1 MNIKKMS
8 IFFLAALVSAT
19 TFLSCNVKE
28 DNGGGSDKEPEKP
41 TLTEIKFKAELP
53 DAPAGFKT
61 TWSAGDE
68 IVVYSVK
75 GNFTSKETMK
85 ATDVTSDGKT
95 ATFVSSGKLLKEAEY
110 FYGMLKDCGV
120 KGFKLKQYWSTDNM
134 DRCRDAVPSVT
145 VAGCD
150 KNDMTLKFQNMFS
163 LLSMTVTNPDT
174 KYVRVSGNNG
184 EVINKNAF
192 IAFAD
197 YTLSDN
203 PSPDFE
209 STVSIRKYVNGA
221 GTYHIGLRPDLL
233 LNSGYTIVACDASD
247 NVIGRI
253 ASYETLETQP
263 GKVYNAGEIEALREL
278 SPVFDESKIALSLAA
293 ISDVHIEGSSDAY
306 ANKFTAA
313 LNQLK
318 AKAAEN
324 DANGIDGVL
333 VAGDLIQKA
342 EVTMAQNFKALYEE
356 VFNPTDVPMIY
367 TVGNHDMNPK
377 YDWTPSTVAQSVAM
391 ANTFGDDY
399 FKTDIDNTMRNN
411 YEARHCVIGGYH
423 ILAVT
428 PNGDQPITYSPNV
441 ITWLDQQL
449 DAITKTDPNRYVIVL
464 THPMIYNTIYGSLL
478 GEDGGVWTSTLPNY
492 WATRVLT
499 GVLEKYPQVVSFH
512 GHLHFPI
519 NDPRSLWQGKWTA
532 LGCGSTRYMAI
543 EPAGWEGISN
553 TPTVMNDANNF
564 SQGYLVQFDVNG
576 NMRIVKMDFF
586 NNGTIGEPYVMQY
599 PDAAGANL
607 AKYNNVTRKAA
618 NQAPTMS
625 TIEAKDVKDNEA
637 ASVTFAA
644 GKDDEF
650 VHHYVITLSKGG
662 NVVATKKILADFYLH
677 PNTSE
682 MKSSWTYG
690 FGTLSESGQYT
701 VSVVAVDSWDAESA
715 PVTATFNCGDVTP
728 SEKVDKWVDD
738 AAGSQ
743 AISASGTPTGGDG
756 WLTYADGKVSWTAN
770 TTGHPRTSTLT
781 FENGSSFKLTQ
792 IAPADFKGGW
802 KFTTKIFAGAGASA
816 KAADPGVMSVTFVDP
831 LKPATLKDVD
841 GVEHTNNIGLKGL
854 FFDTIL
860 DACVDINYEA
870 ETARI
875 GFFLDA
881 RDGSGQAVNGKYAA
895 YIPGIATRTDKAWSS
910 PWQYAETELGDP
922 DYVWFWFSV
931 SEDFNTIQYTNRTEN
946 TPVEFQTL
954 TQYLNK
960 TMNQICAISVVLS
973 DTNVFNHSTVSTTGN
988 KGIGVYSNVFQCNP
1002 KGHVGEFFTRK

>member
-163 LLSMTVTNPDT
+163 LLSVTVTNPDT

-263 GKVYNAGEIEALREL
+263 GKVYNAGEIEAPREL

-543 EPAGWEGISN
+543 EPAGWEGISS

-625 TIEAKDVKDNEA
+625 TIDVKDVKEA
-637 ASVTFAA
+637 ETASVTFAA

-650 VHHYVITLSKGG
+650 VHHYIVTLSKAGT
-662 NVVATKKILADFYLH
+662 VVATKKILADFYLH
-677 PNTSE
+677 PKNSE
-682 MKSSWTYG
+682 MKSSWTVD

-701 VSVVAVDSWDAESA
+701 VTVVAVDSWDAESA
-715 PVTATFNCGDVTP
+715 PVSATFNCGDVTP
-728 SEKVDKWVDD
+728 SEKVELWENDKSGSRELSGPVADNGKT
-738 AAGSQ
+738 AGV
-743 AISASGTPTGGDG
+743 GG
-756 WLTYADGKVSWTAN
+756 WLSYKDGVASWTEN
-770 TTGHPRTSTLT
+770 TTGAPRTATL
-781 FENGSSFKLTQ
+781 ELSNGSKITVNQVEAKDLAGNYTFYNYSFKTT
-792 IAPADFKGGW
+792 GVSN
-802 KFTTKIFAGAGASA
+802 TKIVNQNGRQHETAVEFKTVASPETINGHVHNLDLVGLYLDFAVPASFEIVNGT
-816 KAADPGVMSVTFVDP
+816 PVLYTYMSLDYQKVSNGTEVACITQLTNTVTYGSHNFAP
-831 LKPATLKDVD
+831 LKFGVNDCNYAWIGWGLYDVF
-841 GVEHTNNIGLKGL
+841 GTPKFGLGTGDQRL
-854 FFDTIL
+854 VSTGMY
-860 DACVDINYEA
+860 CC
-870 ETARI
+870 
-875 GFFLDA
+875 GFSFVV
-881 RDGSGQAVNGKYAA
+881 RGYAVGKYATI
-895 YIPGIATRTDKAWSS
+895 Y
-910 PWQYAETELGDP
+910 Q
-922 DYVWFWFSV
+922 
-931 SEDFNTIQYTNRTEN
+931 FNYNNSWTYNGT
-946 TPVEFQTL
+946 
-954 TQYLNK
+954 
-960 TMNQICAISVVLS
+960 
-973 DTNVFNHSTVSTTGN
+973 
-988 KGIGVYSNVFQCNP
+988 KGGGYFA
-1002 KGHVGEFFTRK
+1002 KK

>member
-120 KGFKLKQYWSTDNM
+120 KGFKLKQYWTTDNM

-163 LLSMTVTNPDT
+163 LLSVTVTNPDT

-253 ASYETLETQP
+253 ASYETLESQP
-263 GKVYNAGEIEALREL
+263 GKVYNTGEIEAPREL

-367 TVGNHDMNPK
+367 TIGNHDMNPK

-391 ANTFGDDY
+391 ANTFGDEY

-543 EPAGWEGISN
+543 EPAGWEGISS

-576 NMRIVKMDFF
+576 NMRIVRMDFF

-625 TIEAKDVKDNEA
+625 TIEAKDVKDTDA

-650 VHHYVITLSKGG
+650 VHHYIVTLSKAG

-690 FGTLSESGQYT
+690 FGALESGQYT

-728 SEKVDKWVDD
+728 SEKVELWENDK
-738 AAGSQ
+738 AGSRELSGPV
-743 AISASGTPTGGDG
+743 ADNGKTAGVGGWLSYKDGVASWTENTTGAPRTATLELSNGSKITVNQVEAKDLAGNYTFYNYSFNASGVSNTTVVNHAGRQYETAVEFKAVNNPETINGHIHNLDLIGLYLDFVVPASFEIVNGTPT
-756 WLTYADGKVSWTAN
+756 LYTYMSLDYQKVS
-770 TTGHPRTSTLT
+770 
-781 FENGSSFKLTQ
+781 NGSEIACITELTNS
-792 IAPADFKGGW
+792 
-802 KFTTKIFAGAGASA
+802 TTYKTGYFA
-816 KAADPGVMSVTFVDP
+816 P
-831 LKPATLKDVD
+831 LKF
-841 GVEHTNNIGLKGL
+841 GVGDCNYAWIGWGLDDLFGTPKFGIGTPSQRLVSAGMYCCGFSFVVKG
-854 FFDTIL
+854 
-860 DACVDINYEA
+860 Y
-870 ETARI
+870 
-875 GFFLDA
+875 
-881 RDGSGQAVNGKYAA
+881 AVGKYATI
-895 YIPGIATRTDKAWSS
+895 Y
-910 PWQYAETELGDP
+910 Q
-922 DYVWFWFSV
+922 
-931 SEDFNTIQYTNRTEN
+931 FNYNNSWTYNGT
-946 TPVEFQTL
+946 
-954 TQYLNK
+954 
-960 TMNQICAISVVLS
+960 
-973 DTNVFNHSTVSTTGN
+973 
-988 KGIGVYSNVFQCNP
+988 KGGGYFA
-1002 KGHVGEFFTRK
+1002 KK

>member
-1 MNIKKMS
+1 MS

-28 DNGGGSDKEPEKP
+28 DNGGGSNKEPEKP

-95 ATFVSSGKLLKEAEY
+95 ATFVSTGKLLKEAEY

-163 LLSMTVTNPDT
+163 LLSVTVTNPDT

-263 GKVYNAGEIEALREL
+263 GKVYNAGEIEAPREL

-306 ANKFTAA
+306 ANKFTSA

-318 AKAAEN
+318 VKAAES
-324 DANGIDGVL
+324 DANGIDGVM
-333 VAGDLIQKA
+333 VVGDLIQRA
-342 EVTMAQNFKALYEE
+342 EITMAQNFKALYED
-356 VFNPTDVPMIY
+356 VFKPTEVPMIY
-367 TVGNHDMNPK
+367 TIGNHDMNPK

-391 ANTFGDDY
+391 ANTFGDEY

-449 DAITKTDPNRYVIVL
+449 DAITKADPNRYVIVL

-650 VHHYVITLSKGG
+650 VHHYIVTLSKAG
-662 NVVATKKILADFYLH
+662 NVAATKKILADFYLH
-677 PNTSE
+677 PKTSE
-682 MKSSWTYG
+682 MKSSWTVD

-701 VSVVAVDSWDAESA
+701 VTVVAVDSWDAESA
-715 PVTATFNCGDVTP
+715 PVSATFNCGDVTP
-728 SEKVDKWVDD
+728 SEKVELWEDDKSGSRELSGPVADNGKT
-738 AAGSQ
+738 AGV
-743 AISASGTPTGGDG
+743 GG
-756 WLTYADGKVSWTAN
+756 WLSYKDGVASWTEN
-770 TTGHPRTSTLT
+770 TTGAPRTATL
-781 FENGSSFKLTQ
+781 ELSNGSKITVNQVEAKDLAGNYTFYNYSFNASGVSNTTAVNHAGRQYETAVEFKAVNNPETINGHIHNLDLIGLYLDFVVPASFEIVNETPTLYTYMSLDYQKVSNGSEIACITELTNS
-792 IAPADFKGGW
+792 
-802 KFTTKIFAGAGASA
+802 TTYKTGYFA
-816 KAADPGVMSVTFVDP
+816 P
-831 LKPATLKDVD
+831 LKF
-841 GVEHTNNIGLKGL
+841 GVGDCNYAWIGWGLDDLFGTPKFGIGTPSQRFVSADMYCCGFSFVVKG
-854 FFDTIL
+854 
-860 DACVDINYEA
+860 Y
-870 ETARI
+870 
-875 GFFLDA
+875 
-881 RDGSGQAVNGKYAA
+881 AVGKYATI
-895 YIPGIATRTDKAWSS
+895 Y
-910 PWQYAETELGDP
+910 Q
-922 DYVWFWFSV
+922 
-931 SEDFNTIQYTNRTEN
+931 FNYNNSWTYNGT
-946 TPVEFQTL
+946 
-954 TQYLNK
+954 
-960 TMNQICAISVVLS
+960 
-973 DTNVFNHSTVSTTGN
+973 
-988 KGIGVYSNVFQCNP
+988 KGGGYFA
-1002 KGHVGEFFTRK
+1002 KK

>member
-163 LLSMTVTNPDT
+163 LLSVTVTNPDT

-263 GKVYNAGEIEALREL
+263 GKVYNAGEIEAPREL

-391 ANTFGDDY
+391 ASTFGDEY

-543 EPAGWEGISN
+543 EPAGWEGISS

-576 NMRIVKMDFF
+576 NMRIVRMDFF

-625 TIEAKDVKDNEA
+625 TIEAKDVKDTDA

-650 VHHYVITLSKGG
+650 VHHYIVTLSKAG

-690 FGTLSESGQYT
+690 FGALESGQYT

-728 SEKVDKWVDD
+728 SEKIDKWVDD

-802 KFTTKIFAGAGASA
+802 KFTSKIFAGAGASA

-895 YIPGIATRTDKAWSS
+895 YIPGIATRTDKAWAS

-922 DYVWFWFSV
+922 DYVWFWFTI
-931 SEDFNTIQYTNRTEN
+931 SEDFNTIMYTNRTEK

-954 TQYLNK
+954 TQYSNK

-988 KGIGVYSNVFQCNP
+988 KGIGVYTNVFQCNP
-1002 KGHVGEFFTRK
+1002 KGNVGEFFTRK

>member
-1 MNIKKMS
+1 MS

-163 LLSMTVTNPDT
+163 LLSVTVTNPDT

-263 GKVYNAGEIEALREL
+263 GKVYNAGEIEAPREL

-367 TVGNHDMNPK
+367 TVGNHNMNPK

-576 NMRIVKMDFF
+576 NMRVVKMDFF

-728 SEKVDKWVDD
+728 SEKVELWEDDKSGSRELSGPVADNGKT
-738 AAGSQ
+738 AGV
-743 AISASGTPTGGDG
+743 GG
-756 WLTYADGKVSWTAN
+756 WLSYKDGVAYWTEN
-770 TTGHPRTSTLT
+770 TTGAPRTATL
-781 FENGSSFKLTQ
+781 ELSNGSKITVNQVEAKDLAGNYTFYNYSFKAT
-792 IAPADFKGGW
+792 GVSN
-802 KFTTKIFAGAGASA
+802 TKIVNNDKRQHETTVEFKAVENPEILNGHVHNLDLVGMYLDFAVPASLEIV
-816 KAADPGVMSVTFVDP
+816 DGTPVIYTYMSLDYQKVSNGSEVACITELTNTTGYGKGYFAP
-831 LKPATLKDVD
+831 LKFGVD
-841 GVEHTNNIGLKGL
+841 GCNHAWIGWGVDDIFGSPKFGL
-854 FFDTIL
+854 GTGAQRL
-860 DACVDINYEA
+860 
-870 ETARI
+870 
-875 GFFLDA
+875 
-881 RDGSGQAVNGKYAA
+881 
-895 YIPGIATRTDKAWSS
+895 
-910 PWQYAETELGDP
+910 
-922 DYVWFWFSV
+922 V
-931 SEDFNTIQYTNRTEN
+931 SEGMYCCGFSFVTKGYKEGGYTTIYQFNYNNKWTYNGTNGGGY
-946 TPVEFQTL
+946 FA
-954 TQYLNK
+954 K
-960 TMNQICAISVVLS
+960 
-973 DTNVFNHSTVSTTGN
+973 
-988 KGIGVYSNVFQCNP
+988 K
-1002 KGHVGEFFTRK
+1002 

>member
-19 TFLSCNVKE
+19 TFLPCNVKE

-163 LLSMTVTNPDT
+163 LLSVTVTNPDT

-263 GKVYNAGEIEALREL
+263 GKVYNAGEIEAPREL

-391 ANTFGDDY
+391 ANTFGDEY

-543 EPAGWEGISN
+543 EPAGWEGISS

-728 SEKVDKWVDD
+728 SEKVELWEDDKSGSRELSGPVADNGKT
-738 AAGSQ
+738 AGV
-743 AISASGTPTGGDG
+743 GG
-756 WLTYADGKVSWTAN
+756 WLSYKDGVASWTEN
-770 TTGHPRTSTLT
+770 TTGAPRTATL
-781 FENGSSFKLTQ
+781 ELSNGSKITVNQVEAKDLAGNYTFYNYSFKAT
-792 IAPADFKGGW
+792 GVSN
-802 KFTTKIFAGAGASA
+802 TKIVNNDKRQHETTVEFKAVENPEILNGHVHNLDLVGLYLDFAVPASLEIV
-816 KAADPGVMSVTFVDP
+816 DGTPVIYTYMSLDYQKVSNGSEVACITELTNTTGYGKGYFAP
-831 LKPATLKDVD
+831 LKFGVD
-841 GVEHTNNIGLKGL
+841 GCNHAWIGWG
-854 FFDTIL
+854 
-860 DACVDINYEA
+860 VDDIFGSPKFG
-870 ETARI
+870 I
-875 GFFLDA
+875 GTGTQRL
-881 RDGSGQAVNGKYAA
+881 
-895 YIPGIATRTDKAWSS
+895 
-910 PWQYAETELGDP
+910 
-922 DYVWFWFSV
+922 V
-931 SEDFNTIQYTNRTEN
+931 SEGMYCCGFSFVTKGYKEGGYTTIYQFNYNNKWTYNGTNGGGY
-946 TPVEFQTL
+946 FA
-954 TQYLNK
+954 K
-960 TMNQICAISVVLS
+960 
-973 DTNVFNHSTVSTTGN
+973 
-988 KGIGVYSNVFQCNP
+988 K
-1002 KGHVGEFFTRK
+1002 

>member
-163 LLSMTVTNPDT
+163 LLSVTVTNSDT
-174 KYVRVSGNNG
+174 KYVKVSGNNG

-221 GTYHIGLRPDLL
+221 GTYYIGLRPDLL

-247 NVIGRI
+247 NVIGRV
-253 ASYETLETQP
+253 ASFETLETEP
-263 GKVYNAGEIEALREL
+263 GKVYNTGEIEAPREL

-306 ANKFTAA
+306 ANKFTSA

-318 AKAAEN
+318 AKAAES
-324 DANGIDGVL
+324 DANGIDGVM
-333 VAGDLIQKA
+333 VVGDLIQRA
-342 EVTMAQNFKALYEE
+342 EITMAQNFKALYED
-356 VFNPTDVPMIY
+356 VFKPTEVPMIY
-367 TVGNHDMNPK
+367 TIGNHDMNPK

-391 ANTFGDDY
+391 SNTFGDEY

-449 DAITKTDPNRYVIVL
+449 EAITKTDPNRYVIVL

-543 EPAGWEGISN
+543 EPAGWEGISS

-625 TIEAKDVKDNEA
+625 TIEAKDVKDTDA

-650 VHHYVITLSKGG
+650 VHHYIVTLSKAG

-690 FGTLSESGQYT
+690 FGALESGQYT

-728 SEKVDKWVDD
+728 SEKVELWENDK
-738 AAGSQ
+738 AGSRELSGPV
-743 AISASGTPTGGDG
+743 ADNGKTAGVGGWLSYKDGVASWTENTTGAPRTATLELSNGSKITVNQVEAKDLAGNYTFYNYSFNASGVSNTTAVNHAGRQYETAVEFKAVNNPETINGHIHNLDLIGLYLDFVVPASFEIVNGTPT
-756 WLTYADGKVSWTAN
+756 LYTYMSLDYQKVS
-770 TTGHPRTSTLT
+770 
-781 FENGSSFKLTQ
+781 NGSEIACITELTNS
-792 IAPADFKGGW
+792 
-802 KFTTKIFAGAGASA
+802 TTYKTGYFA
-816 KAADPGVMSVTFVDP
+816 P
-831 LKPATLKDVD
+831 LKF
-841 GVEHTNNIGLKGL
+841 GVGDCNYAWIGWGLDDLFGTPKFGIGTPSQRLVSAGMYCCGFSFVVKG
-854 FFDTIL
+854 
-860 DACVDINYEA
+860 Y
-870 ETARI
+870 
-875 GFFLDA
+875 
-881 RDGSGQAVNGKYAA
+881 AVGKYATI
-895 YIPGIATRTDKAWSS
+895 Y
-910 PWQYAETELGDP
+910 Q
-922 DYVWFWFSV
+922 
-931 SEDFNTIQYTNRTEN
+931 FNYNNSWTYNGT
-946 TPVEFQTL
+946 
-954 TQYLNK
+954 
-960 TMNQICAISVVLS
+960 
-973 DTNVFNHSTVSTTGN
+973 
-988 KGIGVYSNVFQCNP
+988 KGGGYFA
-1002 KGHVGEFFTRK
+1002 KK

>member
-1 MNIKKMS
+1 MS

-19 TFLSCNVKE
+19 TILSCNVKE

-163 LLSMTVTNPDT
+163 LLSVTVTNPDT

-263 GKVYNAGEIEALREL
+263 GKVYNAGEIEAPREL

-306 ANKFTAA
+306 ANKFTSA

-318 AKAAEN
+318 VKAAES
-324 DANGIDGVL
+324 DANGIDGVM
-333 VAGDLIQKA
+333 VVGDLIQRA
-342 EVTMAQNFKALYEE
+342 EITMAQNFKALYED
-356 VFNPTDVPMIY
+356 VFKPTEVPMIY
-367 TVGNHDMNPK
+367 TIGNHDMNPK

-391 ANTFGDDY
+391 ANTFGDEY

-543 EPAGWEGISN
+543 EPAGWEGISS

-625 TIEAKDVKDNEA
+625 TIDVKDVKEA
-637 ASVTFAA
+637 ETASVTFAA

-650 VHHYVITLSKGG
+650 VHHYIVTLSKAG

-677 PNTSE
+677 PKTSE
-682 MKSSWTYG
+682 MKSSWTVD

-701 VSVVAVDSWDAESA
+701 VTVVAVDSWDAESA
-715 PVTATFNCGDVTP
+715 PVSATFNCGDIAP
-728 SEKVDKWVDD
+728 SEKVELWEDDKSGSRELSGPVADNGKT
-738 AAGSQ
+738 AGV
-743 AISASGTPTGGDG
+743 GG
-756 WLTYADGKVSWTAN
+756 WLSYKDGVASWTEN
-770 TTGHPRTSTLT
+770 TTGAPRTATL
-781 FENGSSFKLTQ
+781 ELSNGSKITVNQVEAKDLAGNYTFYNYSFKAT
-792 IAPADFKGGW
+792 GVSN
-802 KFTTKIFAGAGASA
+802 TKIVNNDKRQHETTVEFKAVENPEILNGHVHNLDLVGLYLDFAVPASLEIV
-816 KAADPGVMSVTFVDP
+816 DGTPVIYTYMSLDYQKVSNGSEVACITELTNTTGYGKGYLAP
-831 LKPATLKDVD
+831 LKFGVD
-841 GVEHTNNIGLKGL
+841 GCNHAWIGWG
-854 FFDTIL
+854 
-860 DACVDINYEA
+860 VDDIFGSPKFG
-870 ETARI
+870 I
-875 GFFLDA
+875 GTGTQRL
-881 RDGSGQAVNGKYAA
+881 
-895 YIPGIATRTDKAWSS
+895 
-910 PWQYAETELGDP
+910 
-922 DYVWFWFSV
+922 V
-931 SEDFNTIQYTNRTEN
+931 SEGMYCCGFSFVTKGYKEGGYTTIYQFNYNNKWTYNGTNGGGY
-946 TPVEFQTL
+946 FA
-954 TQYLNK
+954 K
-960 TMNQICAISVVLS
+960 
-973 DTNVFNHSTVSTTGN
+973 
-988 KGIGVYSNVFQCNP
+988 K
-1002 KGHVGEFFTRK
+1002 

>member
-95 ATFVSSGKLLKEAEY
+95 ATFVSTGKLLKEAEY

-163 LLSMTVTNPDT
+163 LLSVTVTNPDT

-263 GKVYNAGEIEALREL
+263 GKVYNAGEIEAPREL

-342 EVTMAQNFKALYEE
+342 EVTMAQNFKALYED
-356 VFNPTDVPMIY
+356 VFKPTEVPMIY
-367 TVGNHDMNPK
+367 TIGNHDMNPK

-728 SEKVDKWVDD
+728 SEKVELWEDDKSGSRELSGPVADNGKT
-738 AAGSQ
+738 AGV
-743 AISASGTPTGGDG
+743 GG
-756 WLTYADGKVSWTAN
+756 WLSYKDGVASWTEN
-770 TTGHPRTSTLT
+770 TTGAPRTATL
-781 FENGSSFKLTQ
+781 ELSNGSKITVNQVEAKDLAGNYTFYNYSFKTT
-792 IAPADFKGGW
+792 GVSN
-802 KFTTKIFAGAGASA
+802 TKIVNNGKRQHETTVEFKAVENPEILNGHVHNLDLVGLYLDFAVPASLEIV
-816 KAADPGVMSVTFVDP
+816 DGTPVIYTYMSLDYQKVSNGTEVACITELTNTTGYGTGYYAP
-831 LKPATLKDVD
+831 LKFGVD
-841 GVEHTNNIGLKGL
+841 GCNHAWIGWG
-854 FFDTIL
+854 
-860 DACVDINYEA
+860 VDDIFGSPKFG
-870 ETARI
+870 I
-875 GFFLDA
+875 GTGTQRL
-881 RDGSGQAVNGKYAA
+881 
-895 YIPGIATRTDKAWSS
+895 
-910 PWQYAETELGDP
+910 
-922 DYVWFWFSV
+922 V
-931 SEDFNTIQYTNRTEN
+931 SEGMYCCGFSFVTKGYKESGYTTIYQFNYNNKWTYNGTNGGGY
-946 TPVEFQTL
+946 FA
-954 TQYLNK
+954 K
-960 TMNQICAISVVLS
+960 
-973 DTNVFNHSTVSTTGN
+973 
-988 KGIGVYSNVFQCNP
+988 K
-1002 KGHVGEFFTRK
+1002 

>member
-163 LLSMTVTNPDT
+163 LLSVTVTNPDT

-203 PSPDFE
+203 SSPDFE

-263 GKVYNAGEIEALREL
+263 GKVYNAGEIEAPREL

-306 ANKFTAA
+306 ANKFTSA

-318 AKAAEN
+318 VKAAES
-324 DANGIDGVL
+324 DANGIDGVM
-333 VAGDLIQKA
+333 VVGDLIQRA
-342 EVTMAQNFKALYEE
+342 EITMAQNFKALYED
-356 VFNPTDVPMIY
+356 VFKPTEVPMIY
-367 TVGNHDMNPK
+367 TIGNHDMNPK

-391 ANTFGDDY
+391 ANTFGDEY

-543 EPAGWEGISN
+543 EPAGWEGISS

-728 SEKVDKWVDD
+728 SEKVELWEDDKSGSRELSGPVADNGKT
-738 AAGSQ
+738 AGV
-743 AISASGTPTGGDG
+743 GG
-756 WLTYADGKVSWTAN
+756 WLSYKDGVASWTEN
-770 TTGHPRTSTLT
+770 TTGAPRTATL
-781 FENGSSFKLTQ
+781 ELSNGSKITVNQVEAKDLAGNYTFYNYSFKTT
-792 IAPADFKGGW
+792 GVSN
-802 KFTTKIFAGAGASA
+802 TKIVNNGKRQHETTVEFKAVENPEILNGHVHNLDLVGLYLDFAVPASLEIV
-816 KAADPGVMSVTFVDP
+816 DGTPVIYTYMSLDYQKVSNGTEVACITELTNTTGYGTGYYAP
-831 LKPATLKDVD
+831 LKFGVD
-841 GVEHTNNIGLKGL
+841 GCNHAWIGWG
-854 FFDTIL
+854 
-860 DACVDINYEA
+860 VDDIFGSPKFG
-870 ETARI
+870 I
-875 GFFLDA
+875 GTGTQRL
-881 RDGSGQAVNGKYAA
+881 
-895 YIPGIATRTDKAWSS
+895 
-910 PWQYAETELGDP
+910 
-922 DYVWFWFSV
+922 V
-931 SEDFNTIQYTNRTEN
+931 SEGMYCCGFSFVTKGYKESGYTTIYQFNYNNKWTYNGTNGGGY
-946 TPVEFQTL
+946 FA
-954 TQYLNK
+954 K
-960 TMNQICAISVVLS
+960 
-973 DTNVFNHSTVSTTGN
+973 
-988 KGIGVYSNVFQCNP
+988 K
-1002 KGHVGEFFTRK
+1002 

>member
-1 MNIKKMS
+1 MS

-163 LLSMTVTNPDT
+163 LLSVTVTNPDT

-263 GKVYNAGEIEALREL
+263 GKVYNAGEIEAPREL

-306 ANKFTAA
+306 ANKFTSA

-318 AKAAEN
+318 VKAAES
-324 DANGIDGVL
+324 DANGIDGVM
-333 VAGDLIQKA
+333 VVGDLIQRA
-342 EVTMAQNFKALYEE
+342 EITMAQNFKALYED
-356 VFNPTDVPMIY
+356 VFKPTEVPMIY
-367 TVGNHDMNPK
+367 TIGNHDMNPK

-391 ANTFGDDY
+391 ANTFGDEY

-543 EPAGWEGISN
+543 EPAGWEGISS

-728 SEKVDKWVDD
+728 SEKVELWEDDKSGSRELSGPVSDNGKT
-738 AAGSQ
+738 AGV
-743 AISASGTPTGGDG
+743 GG
-756 WLTYADGKVSWTAN
+756 WLSYKDGVASWTEN
-770 TTGHPRTSTLT
+770 TTGAPRTATL
-781 FENGSSFKLTQ
+781 ELSNGSKITVNQVEAKDLAGNYTFYNYSFNTT
-792 IAPADFKGGW
+792 GVSN
-802 KFTTKIFAGAGASA
+802 TKIVNNGKRQHETTVEFKAVENPEILNGHVHNLDLVGLYLDFAVPASLEIV
-816 KAADPGVMSVTFVDP
+816 DGTPVIYTYMSLDYQKVSNGTEVACITELTNTTGYGTGYYAP
-831 LKPATLKDVD
+831 LKFGVD
-841 GVEHTNNIGLKGL
+841 GCNHAWIGWG
-854 FFDTIL
+854 
-860 DACVDINYEA
+860 VDDIFGSPKFG
-870 ETARI
+870 I
-875 GFFLDA
+875 GTGTQRL
-881 RDGSGQAVNGKYAA
+881 
-895 YIPGIATRTDKAWSS
+895 
-910 PWQYAETELGDP
+910 
-922 DYVWFWFSV
+922 V
-931 SEDFNTIQYTNRTEN
+931 SEGMYCCGFSFVTKGYKESGYTTIYQFNYNNKWTYNGTNGGGY
-946 TPVEFQTL
+946 FA
-954 TQYLNK
+954 K
-960 TMNQICAISVVLS
+960 
-973 DTNVFNHSTVSTTGN
+973 
-988 KGIGVYSNVFQCNP
+988 K
-1002 KGHVGEFFTRK
+1002 

>member
-1 MNIKKMS
+1 MS

-110 FYGMLKDCGV
+110 FYGMLKDCGI

-150 KNDMTLKFQNMFS
+150 INDMTLKFRNIFA
-163 LLSMTVTNPDT
+163 LLQVTVTNPDT

-192 IAFAD
+192 IAFTD

-221 GTYHIGLRPDLL
+221 GTYYIGLRPDLL

-247 NVIGRI
+247 NVIGRV
-253 ASYETLETQP
+253 ASYETLETEP
-263 GKVYNAGEIEALREL
+263 GKVYNAGEIEAPREL

-306 ANKFTAA
+306 ANKFTSA

-318 AKAAEN
+318 VKAAES
-324 DANGIDGVL
+324 DANGIDGVM
-333 VAGDLIQKA
+333 VVGDLIQRA
-342 EVTMAQNFKALYEE
+342 EITMAQNFKALYED
-356 VFNPTDVPMIY
+356 VFKPTEVPMIY
-367 TVGNHDMNPK
+367 TIGNHDMNPK

-391 ANTFGDDY
+391 SNTFGEEY

-449 DAITKTDPNRYVIVL
+449 EAITKTDPNRYVIVL

-478 GEDGGVWTSTLPNY
+478 GEEGGIWTSTLPNY

-499 GVLEKYPQVVSFH
+499 GVLEKYPQVVTFH

-576 NMRIVKMDFF
+576 NMRVVKMDFF

-701 VSVVAVDSWDAESA
+701 VTVVAVDSWDAESA
-715 PVTATFNCGDVTP
+715 PVSATFNCGDVTP
-728 SEKVDKWVDD
+728 SEKVELWEDDKSGSRELSGPVADNGKT
-738 AAGSQ
+738 AGV
-743 AISASGTPTGGDG
+743 GG
-756 WLTYADGKVSWTAN
+756 WLSYKDGVASWTEN
-770 TTGHPRTSTLT
+770 TTGAPRTATL
-781 FENGSSFKLTQ
+781 ELSNGSKITVNQVEAKDLAGNYTFYNYSFNASGVSNTTAVNHAGRLYETTVEFKAVNNPETINGHIHNLDLIGLYLDFVVPASFEIVNETPTLYTYMSLDYQKVSNGSEIACITELTNS
-792 IAPADFKGGW
+792 
-802 KFTTKIFAGAGASA
+802 TTYKTGYFA
-816 KAADPGVMSVTFVDP
+816 P
-831 LKPATLKDVD
+831 LKF
-841 GVEHTNNIGLKGL
+841 GVGDCNYAWIGWGLDDLFGTPKFGIGTPSQRLVSAGMYCCGFSFVVKG
-854 FFDTIL
+854 
-860 DACVDINYEA
+860 Y
-870 ETARI
+870 
-875 GFFLDA
+875 
-881 RDGSGQAVNGKYAA
+881 AVGKYATI
-895 YIPGIATRTDKAWSS
+895 Y
-910 PWQYAETELGDP
+910 Q
-922 DYVWFWFSV
+922 
-931 SEDFNTIQYTNRTEN
+931 FNYNNSWTYNGT
-946 TPVEFQTL
+946 
-954 TQYLNK
+954 
-960 TMNQICAISVVLS
+960 
-973 DTNVFNHSTVSTTGN
+973 
-988 KGIGVYSNVFQCNP
+988 KGGGYFA
-1002 KGHVGEFFTRK
+1002 KK

>member
-1 MNIKKMS
+1 MS

-163 LLSMTVTNPDT
+163 LLSVTVTNPDT

-263 GKVYNAGEIEALREL
+263 GKVYNAGEIEAPREL

-625 TIEAKDVKDNEA
+625 TIDVKDVKEA
-637 ASVTFAA
+637 ETASVTFAA

-650 VHHYVITLSKGG
+650 VHHYIVTLSKAG

-677 PNTSE
+677 PKASE
-682 MKSSWTYG
+682 MKSSWTVD

-728 SEKVDKWVDD
+728 SEKVELWEDDKSGSRELSGPVADNGKTAGVGGWLSYKDCVAYWTENTTRAPRTATLELSNGSKITVNQVEAKDLAGNYTFYNYSFKATGVSNTKIVNNDKRQHETTVEFKAVENPEILNGHVHNLDLVGMYLDFAVPASLEIVD
-738 AAGSQ
+738 
-743 AISASGTPTGGDG
+743 GTPVIY
-756 WLTYADGKVSWTAN
+756 TYMSLDYQKVSNGSEVACITELTN
-770 TTGHPRTSTLT
+770 TTGY
-781 FENGSSFKLTQ
+781 G
-792 IAPADFKGGW
+792 KGY
-802 KFTTKIFAGAGASA
+802 FA
-816 KAADPGVMSVTFVDP
+816 P
-831 LKPATLKDVD
+831 LKFGVD
-841 GVEHTNNIGLKGL
+841 GCNHAWIGWG
-854 FFDTIL
+854 
-860 DACVDINYEA
+860 VDDIFGSPKFG
-870 ETARI
+870 I
-875 GFFLDA
+875 GTGTQRL
-881 RDGSGQAVNGKYAA
+881 
-895 YIPGIATRTDKAWSS
+895 
-910 PWQYAETELGDP
+910 
-922 DYVWFWFSV
+922 V
-931 SEDFNTIQYTNRTEN
+931 SEGMYCCGFSFVTKGYKEGGYTTIYQFNYNNKWTYNGTNGGGY
-946 TPVEFQTL
+946 FA
-954 TQYLNK
+954 K
-960 TMNQICAISVVLS
+960 
-973 DTNVFNHSTVSTTGN
+973 
-988 KGIGVYSNVFQCNP
+988 K
-1002 KGHVGEFFTRK
+1002 

>member
-1 MNIKKMS
+1 MS
-8 IFFLAALVSAT
+8 IFILAALVSAT

-85 ATDVTSDGKT
+85 ATDVTSDGKI
-95 ATFVSSGKLLKEAEY
+95 ATFVSTGKLLKEAEY
-110 FYGMLKDCGV
+110 FYGMLKDCGI

-163 LLSMTVTNPDT
+163 LLSVTVTNPDT
-174 KYVRVSGNNG
+174 KYVKVSGNNG

-247 NVIGRI
+247 NVIGRV
-253 ASYETLETQP
+253 ASYETLETEP
-263 GKVYNAGEIEALREL
+263 GKVYNAGEIEAPHEL

-318 AKAAEN
+318 AKAAES

-333 VAGDLIQKA
+333 VVGDLIQRA
-342 EVTMAQNFKALYEE
+342 EITMAQNFKALYED
-356 VFNPTDVPMIY
+356 VFKPTEVPMIY
-367 TVGNHDMNPK
+367 TIGNHDMNPK

-391 ANTFGDDY
+391 ANTFGDEY

-543 EPAGWEGISN
+543 EPAGWEGISS

-650 VHHYVITLSKGG
+650 VHHYVITLSKAG
-662 NVVATKKILADFYLH
+662 NVAATKKILADFYLH
-677 PNTSE
+677 PKTSE
-682 MKSSWTYG
+682 MKSSWTVD

-701 VSVVAVDSWDAESA
+701 VTVVAVDSWDAESA
-715 PVTATFNCGDVTP
+715 PVSATFNCGDVTP
-728 SEKVDKWVDD
+728 SEKVELWENDKSGSRELSGPVADNGKT
-738 AAGSQ
+738 AGV
-743 AISASGTPTGGDG
+743 GG
-756 WLTYADGKVSWTAN
+756 WLSYKDGVASWTEN
-770 TTGHPRTSTLT
+770 TTGAPRTATL
-781 FENGSSFKLTQ
+781 ELSNGSKITVNQVEAKDLAGNYTFYNYSFNAT
-792 IAPADFKGGW
+792 GVSN
-802 KFTTKIFAGAGASA
+802 TKIVNNDKRQHETTVEFKAVENPEILNGHVHNLDLVGLYLDFAVPASLEIV
-816 KAADPGVMSVTFVDP
+816 DGTPVIYTYMSLDYQKVSNGSEVACITELTNTTGYGKGYFAP
-831 LKPATLKDVD
+831 LKFGVD
-841 GVEHTNNIGLKGL
+841 GCNHAWIGWG
-854 FFDTIL
+854 
-860 DACVDINYEA
+860 VDDIFGSPKFG
-870 ETARI
+870 I
-875 GFFLDA
+875 GTGAQRL
-881 RDGSGQAVNGKYAA
+881 
-895 YIPGIATRTDKAWSS
+895 
-910 PWQYAETELGDP
+910 
-922 DYVWFWFSV
+922 V
-931 SEDFNTIQYTNRTEN
+931 SEEMYCCGFSFVTKGYKEGGYTTIYQFNYNNKWTYNGTNGGGY
-946 TPVEFQTL
+946 FA
-954 TQYLNK
+954 K
-960 TMNQICAISVVLS
+960 
-973 DTNVFNHSTVSTTGN
+973 
-988 KGIGVYSNVFQCNP
+988 K
-1002 KGHVGEFFTRK
+1002 

>member
-8 IFFLAALVSAT
+8 IFILAALVSAT

-163 LLSMTVTNPDT
+163 LLSVTVTNPDT
-174 KYVRVSGNNG
+174 KYVKVSGNNG

-263 GKVYNAGEIEALREL
+263 GKVYNAGEIEAPREL

-306 ANKFTAA
+306 ANKFTSA

-318 AKAAEN
+318 VKAAES
-324 DANGIDGVL
+324 DANGIDGVM
-333 VAGDLIQKA
+333 VVGDLIQRA
-342 EVTMAQNFKALYEE
+342 EITMAQNFKALYED
-356 VFNPTDVPMIY
+356 VFKPTEVPMIY
-367 TVGNHDMNPK
+367 TIGNHDMNPK

-391 ANTFGDDY
+391 ANTFGDEY

-543 EPAGWEGISN
+543 EPAGWEGISS

-728 SEKVDKWVDD
+728 SEKVELWEDDKSGSRELSGPVADNGKT
-738 AAGSQ
+738 AGV
-743 AISASGTPTGGDG
+743 GG
-756 WLTYADGKVSWTAN
+756 WLSYKDGVASWTEN
-770 TTGHPRTSTLT
+770 TTGAPRTATL
-781 FENGSSFKLTQ
+781 ELSNGSKITVNQVEAKDLAGNYTFYNYSFKAT
-792 IAPADFKGGW
+792 GVSN
-802 KFTTKIFAGAGASA
+802 TKIVNNDKRQHETTVEFKAVENPEILNGHVHNLDLVGLYLDFAVPASLEIV
-816 KAADPGVMSVTFVDP
+816 DGTPVIYTYMSLDYQKVSNGSEVACITELTNTTGYGKGYFAP
-831 LKPATLKDVD
+831 LKFGVD
-841 GVEHTNNIGLKGL
+841 GCNHAWIGWG
-854 FFDTIL
+854 
-860 DACVDINYEA
+860 VDDIFGSPKFG
-870 ETARI
+870 I
-875 GFFLDA
+875 GTGTQRL
-881 RDGSGQAVNGKYAA
+881 
-895 YIPGIATRTDKAWSS
+895 
-910 PWQYAETELGDP
+910 
-922 DYVWFWFSV
+922 V
-931 SEDFNTIQYTNRTEN
+931 SEGMYCCGFSFVTKGYKEGGYTTIYQFNYNNKWTYNGTNGGGY
-946 TPVEFQTL
+946 FA
-954 TQYLNK
+954 K
-960 TMNQICAISVVLS
+960 
-973 DTNVFNHSTVSTTGN
+973 
-988 KGIGVYSNVFQCNP
+988 K
-1002 KGHVGEFFTRK
+1002 

>member
-1 MNIKKMS
+1 MS

-95 ATFVSSGKLLKEAEY
+95 ATFVSTGKLLKEAEY

-163 LLSMTVTNPDT
+163 LLSVTVTNPDT

-263 GKVYNAGEIEALREL
+263 GKVYNAGEIEAPREL

-306 ANKFTAA
+306 ANKFTSA

-318 AKAAEN
+318 VKAAES
-324 DANGIDGVL
+324 DANGIDGVM
-333 VAGDLIQKA
+333 VVGDLIQRA
-342 EVTMAQNFKALYEE
+342 EITMAQNFKALYED
-356 VFNPTDVPMIY
+356 VFKPTEVPMIY
-367 TVGNHDMNPK
+367 TIGNHDMNPK

-391 ANTFGDDY
+391 ANTFGDEY

-543 EPAGWEGISN
+543 EPAGWEGISS

-701 VSVVAVDSWDAESA
+701 VTVVAVDSWDAESA
-715 PVTATFNCGDVTP
+715 PVSATFNCGDVTP
-728 SEKVDKWVDD
+728 SEKVELWKDDKSGSRELSGPVADNGKT
-738 AAGSQ
+738 AGV
-743 AISASGTPTGGDG
+743 GG
-756 WLTYADGKVSWTAN
+756 WLSYKDGVASWTEN
-770 TTGHPRTSTLT
+770 TTGAPRTATL
-781 FENGSSFKLTQ
+781 ELSNGSKITVNQVEAKDLAGNYTFYNYSFKATGVSNTTVVNHAGRQYETAVEFKAVENPKTINGHVHNLDLVGLYLDFAVPASLEIVDGTPVIYTYMSLDYQKVSNGSEVACITELTNTTGYG
-792 IAPADFKGGW
+792 KGY
-802 KFTTKIFAGAGASA
+802 FA
-816 KAADPGVMSVTFVDP
+816 P
-831 LKPATLKDVD
+831 LKFGVD
-841 GVEHTNNIGLKGL
+841 GCNHAWIGWG
-854 FFDTIL
+854 
-860 DACVDINYEA
+860 VDDIFGSPKFG
-870 ETARI
+870 I
-875 GFFLDA
+875 GTGAQRL
-881 RDGSGQAVNGKYAA
+881 
-895 YIPGIATRTDKAWSS
+895 
-910 PWQYAETELGDP
+910 
-922 DYVWFWFSV
+922 V
-931 SEDFNTIQYTNRTEN
+931 SEGMYCCGFSFVTKGYKESGYTTIYQFNYNNKWTYNGTNGGGY
-946 TPVEFQTL
+946 FA
-954 TQYLNK
+954 K
-960 TMNQICAISVVLS
+960 
-973 DTNVFNHSTVSTTGN
+973 
-988 KGIGVYSNVFQCNP
+988 K
-1002 KGHVGEFFTRK
+1002 

>member
-1 MNIKKMS
+1 MS
-8 IFFLAALVSAT
+8 IFILAALVSAT

-95 ATFVSSGKLLKEAEY
+95 ATFVSTGKLLKEAEY

-163 LLSMTVTNPDT
+163 LLSVTVTNPDT

-263 GKVYNAGEIEALREL
+263 GKVYNAGEIEAPREL

-306 ANKFTAA
+306 ANKFTSA

-318 AKAAEN
+318 VKAAES
-324 DANGIDGVL
+324 DANGIDGVM
-333 VAGDLIQKA
+333 VVGDLIQRA
-342 EVTMAQNFKALYEE
+342 EITMTQNFKALYED
-356 VFNPTDVPMIY
+356 VFKPTEVPMIY
-367 TVGNHDMNPK
+367 TIGNHDMNPK

-543 EPAGWEGISN
+543 EPAGWEGISS

-625 TIEAKDVKDNEA
+625 TIDVKDVKEA
-637 ASVTFAA
+637 ETASVTFAA

-650 VHHYVITLSKGG
+650 VHHYIVTLSKAG

-677 PNTSE
+677 PKTSE
-682 MKSSWTYG
+682 MKSSWTVD

-701 VSVVAVDSWDAESA
+701 VTVVAVDSWDAESA
-715 PVTATFNCGDVTP
+715 PVSATFNCGDVTP
-728 SEKVDKWVDD
+728 SEKVELWKDDKSGSRELSGPVADNGKT
-738 AAGSQ
+738 AGV
-743 AISASGTPTGGDG
+743 GG
-756 WLTYADGKVSWTAN
+756 WLSYKDGVASWTEN
-770 TTGHPRTSTLT
+770 TTGAPRTATL
-781 FENGSSFKLTQ
+781 ELSNGSKITVNQVEAKDLAGNYTFYNYSFKAT
-792 IAPADFKGGW
+792 GVSN
-802 KFTTKIFAGAGASA
+802 TKIVNNDKRQHETTVEFKAVENPEILNGHVHNLDLVGMYLDFAVPASLEIV
-816 KAADPGVMSVTFVDP
+816 DGTPVIYTYMSLDYQKVSNGSEVACITELTNTTGYGKGYFAP
-831 LKPATLKDVD
+831 LKFGVD
-841 GVEHTNNIGLKGL
+841 GCNHAWIGWG
-854 FFDTIL
+854 
-860 DACVDINYEA
+860 VDDIFGSPKFG
-870 ETARI
+870 I
-875 GFFLDA
+875 GTGTQRL
-881 RDGSGQAVNGKYAA
+881 
-895 YIPGIATRTDKAWSS
+895 
-910 PWQYAETELGDP
+910 
-922 DYVWFWFSV
+922 V
-931 SEDFNTIQYTNRTEN
+931 SEGMYCCGFSFVTKGYKEGGYTTIYQFNYNNKWTYNGTNGGGY
-946 TPVEFQTL
+946 FA
-954 TQYLNK
+954 K
-960 TMNQICAISVVLS
+960 
-973 DTNVFNHSTVSTTGN
+973 
-988 KGIGVYSNVFQCNP
+988 K
-1002 KGHVGEFFTRK
+1002 

>member
-1 MNIKKMS
+1 MS
-8 IFFLAALVSAT
+8 IFILAALVSAT

-150 KNDMTLKFQNMFS
+150 KNDMTLKFRNMFS
-163 LLSMTVTNPDT
+163 LLSVTVTNPDT

-184 EVINKNAF
+184 EVVNKNAF

-253 ASYETLETQP
+253 VSYETLETQP
-263 GKVYNAGEIEALREL
+263 GKVYNAGEIEAPHEL

-318 AKAAEN
+318 AKAAES

-333 VAGDLIQKA
+333 VVGDLIQRA
-342 EVTMAQNFKALYEE
+342 EITMAQNFKALYED
-356 VFNPTDVPMIY
+356 VFKLTEVPMIY
-367 TVGNHDMNPK
+367 TIGNHDMNPK

-391 ANTFGDDY
+391 ANTFGDEY

-492 WATRVLT
+492 WVTRVLT

-576 NMRIVKMDFF
+576 NMRVVKMDFF

-599 PDAAGANL
+599 PDAAGTNL
-607 AKYNNVTRKAA
+607 VKYNNEARKAA

-625 TIEAKDVKDNEA
+625 TIETKDVKESET
-637 ASVTFAA
+637 ASVTFVA

-650 VHHYVITLSKGG
+650 VHHYVVTLSKAGKT
-662 NVVATKKILADFYLH
+662 VATKKILADFYLH
-677 PNTSE
+677 PKASE
-682 MKSSWTYG
+682 MKSSWTVD

-701 VSVVAVDSWDAESA
+701 VTVVAVDSWDAESA
-715 PVTATFNCGDVTP
+715 PVSATLNCGDVTP
-728 SEKVDKWVDD
+728 SEKVELWENDKSGSRELSGPVADNGKT
-738 AAGSQ
+738 AGVGGWLSYKDGV
-743 AISASGTPTGGDG
+743 ASWTENTTGAPRTATLELSNGSKITVNQVEAKDLAGNYTFYNYSFNASGVSNTTAVNHAGRQYETAVEFKAVNNPETINGHIHNLDLVGLYLDFVVPASFEIVNGTPT
-756 WLTYADGKVSWTAN
+756 LYTYMSLDYQKVS
-770 TTGHPRTSTLT
+770 
-781 FENGSSFKLTQ
+781 NGSEIACITELTNS
-792 IAPADFKGGW
+792 
-802 KFTTKIFAGAGASA
+802 TTYKTGYFA
-816 KAADPGVMSVTFVDP
+816 P
-831 LKPATLKDVD
+831 LKF
-841 GVEHTNNIGLKGL
+841 GVGDCNYAWIGWGLDDLFGTPKFGIGTPSQRLVSAGMYCCGFSFVVKG
-854 FFDTIL
+854 
-860 DACVDINYEA
+860 Y
-870 ETARI
+870 
-875 GFFLDA
+875 
-881 RDGSGQAVNGKYAA
+881 AVGKYTTI
-895 YIPGIATRTDKAWSS
+895 YQFNYNNQWTYKG
-910 PWQYAETELGDP
+910 TEGGG
-922 DYVWFWFSV
+922 YFA
-931 SEDFNTIQYTNRTEN
+931 
-946 TPVEFQTL
+946 
-954 TQYLNK
+954 K
-960 TMNQICAISVVLS
+960 
-973 DTNVFNHSTVSTTGN
+973 
-988 KGIGVYSNVFQCNP
+988 K
-1002 KGHVGEFFTRK
+1002 

>member
-1 MNIKKMS
+1 MS

-95 ATFVSSGKLLKEAEY
+95 ATFVSTGKLLKEAEY
-110 FYGMLKDCGV
+110 FYGMLKDCGI

-163 LLSMTVTNPDT
+163 LLSVTVTNPDT
-174 KYVRVSGNNG
+174 KYVKVSGNNG

-263 GKVYNAGEIEALREL
+263 GKVYNAGEIEAPREL

-306 ANKFTAA
+306 ANKFTSA

-318 AKAAEN
+318 VKAAES
-324 DANGIDGVL
+324 DANGIDGVM
-333 VAGDLIQKA
+333 VVGDLIQRA
-342 EVTMAQNFKALYEE
+342 EITMAQNFKALYED
-356 VFNPTDVPMIY
+356 VFKPTEVPMIY
-367 TVGNHDMNPK
+367 TIGNHDMNPK

-391 ANTFGDDY
+391 ANTFGDEY

-543 EPAGWEGISN
+543 EPAGWEGISS

-625 TIEAKDVKDNEA
+625 TIDVKDVKDNEA

-701 VSVVAVDSWDAESA
+701 VTVVAVDSWDAESA

-728 SEKVDKWVDD
+728 SEKVELWEDDKSGSRELSGPVADNGKT
-738 AAGSQ
+738 AGVGGWLSYKDGV
-743 AISASGTPTGGDG
+743 ASWTENTTGAPRTATLELSNGSKITVNQVEAKDLAGNYTFYNYSFNASGVSNTTAVNHAGRQYETAVEFKAVNNPETINGHIHNLDLIGLYLDFVVPASFEIVNGTPT
-756 WLTYADGKVSWTAN
+756 LYTYMSLDYQKVS
-770 TTGHPRTSTLT
+770 
-781 FENGSSFKLTQ
+781 NGSEIACITELTNS
-792 IAPADFKGGW
+792 
-802 KFTTKIFAGAGASA
+802 TTYKTGYFA
-816 KAADPGVMSVTFVDP
+816 P
-831 LKPATLKDVD
+831 LKF
-841 GVEHTNNIGLKGL
+841 GVGDCNYAWIGWGLDDLFGTPKFGIGTPSQRLVSAGMYCCGFSFVVKG
-854 FFDTIL
+854 
-860 DACVDINYEA
+860 Y
-870 ETARI
+870 
-875 GFFLDA
+875 
-881 RDGSGQAVNGKYAA
+881 AVGKYATI
-895 YIPGIATRTDKAWSS
+895 Y
-910 PWQYAETELGDP
+910 Q
-922 DYVWFWFSV
+922 
-931 SEDFNTIQYTNRTEN
+931 FNYNNSWTYNGT
-946 TPVEFQTL
+946 
-954 TQYLNK
+954 
-960 TMNQICAISVVLS
+960 
-973 DTNVFNHSTVSTTGN
+973 
-988 KGIGVYSNVFQCNP
+988 KGGGYFA
-1002 KGHVGEFFTRK
+1002 KK

>member
-163 LLSMTVTNPDT
+163 LLSVTVTNPDT

-263 GKVYNAGEIEALREL
+263 GKVYNAGEIEAPREL

-377 YDWTPSTVAQSVAM
+377 CDWTPSTVAQSVAM

-543 EPAGWEGISN
+543 EPAGWEGISS

-625 TIEAKDVKDNEA
+625 TIDVKDVKEA
-637 ASVTFAA
+637 ETASVTFAA

-650 VHHYVITLSKGG
+650 VHHYIVTLSKAG

-677 PNTSE
+677 PKTSE
-682 MKSSWTYG
+682 MKSSWTVD

-701 VSVVAVDSWDAESA
+701 VTVVAVDSWDAESA
-715 PVTATFNCGDVTP
+715 PVSATFNCGDVTP
-728 SEKVDKWVDD
+728 SEKVELWENDKSGSRELSGPVADNGKT
-738 AAGSQ
+738 AG
-743 AISASGTPTGGDG
+743 GGG
-756 WLTYADGKVSWTAN
+756 WLSYKDGVASWTEN
-770 TTGHPRTSTLT
+770 TTGAPRTATL
-781 FENGSSFKLTQ
+781 ELSNGSKITVNQVEAKDLAGNYTFYNYSFKAT
-792 IAPADFKGGW
+792 GVSN
-802 KFTTKIFAGAGASA
+802 TKIVNNDKRQHETTVEFKAVENPEILNGHVHNLDLVGLYLDFAVPASLEIV
-816 KAADPGVMSVTFVDP
+816 DGTPVIYTYMSLDYQKVSNGTEVACITELTNTTGYGTGYFAP
-831 LKPATLKDVD
+831 LKFGVD
-841 GVEHTNNIGLKGL
+841 DCNHAWIGWGVDDIFGAPKFGIG
-854 FFDTIL
+854 T
-860 DACVDINYEA
+860 
-870 ETARI
+870 
-875 GFFLDA
+875 
-881 RDGSGQAVNGKYAA
+881 GSQ
-895 YIPGIATRTDKAWSS
+895 R
-910 PWQYAETELGDP
+910 L
-922 DYVWFWFSV
+922 V
-931 SEDFNTIQYTNRTEN
+931 SEGRYCCGFSFVTKGYKEGGYTTIYQFNYNNKWTYNGTEGGGY
-946 TPVEFQTL
+946 FA
-954 TQYLNK
+954 K
-960 TMNQICAISVVLS
+960 
-973 DTNVFNHSTVSTTGN
+973 
-988 KGIGVYSNVFQCNP
+988 K
-1002 KGHVGEFFTRK
+1002 

>member
-75 GNFTSKETMK
+75 GNFTSRETMK

-163 LLSMTVTNPDT
+163 LLSVTVTNPDT
-174 KYVRVSGNNG
+174 KYVWVSGNNG

-263 GKVYNAGEIEALREL
+263 GKVYNAGEIEAPREL

-543 EPAGWEGISN
+543 EPAGWEGISS

-625 TIEAKDVKDNEA
+625 TIDVKDVKEA
-637 ASVTFAA
+637 ETASVTFAA

-650 VHHYVITLSKGG
+650 VHHYIVTLSKAG

-677 PNTSE
+677 PKTSE
-682 MKSSWTYG
+682 MKSSWTVD

-701 VSVVAVDSWDAESA
+701 VTVVAVDSWDAESA
-715 PVTATFNCGDVTP
+715 PVSATFNCGDVTP
-728 SEKVDKWVDD
+728 SEKVELWENDKSGSRELSGPVADNGKT
-738 AAGSQ
+738 AGV
-743 AISASGTPTGGDG
+743 GG
-756 WLTYADGKVSWTAN
+756 WLSYKDGVASWTEN
-770 TTGHPRTSTLT
+770 TTGAPRTATL
-781 FENGSSFKLTQ
+781 ELSNGSKITVNQVEAKDLAGNYTFYNYSFKSTGVSNTTIVNQNGRQHETAVEFKTVASPETINGHVHNLDLVGLYLDFAVPASFEIVNGTPVLYTYMSLDYQKVSNGTEVACITQLTNTVTYGSDNF
-792 IAPADFKGGW
+792 APLKFGVNDCNYAWIGWGLYDVFGTPKFGLGTGDQRLVSTGMYCCGFSFVVRGYAVDKYATIYQFNYNNSWTYNGTKGGGY
-802 KFTTKIFAGAGASA
+802 FA
-816 KAADPGVMSVTFVDP
+816 K
-831 LKPATLKDVD
+831 K
-841 GVEHTNNIGLKGL
+841 
-854 FFDTIL
+854 
-860 DACVDINYEA
+860 
-870 ETARI
+870 
-875 GFFLDA
+875 
-881 RDGSGQAVNGKYAA
+881 
-895 YIPGIATRTDKAWSS
+895 
-910 PWQYAETELGDP
+910 
-922 DYVWFWFSV
+922 
-931 SEDFNTIQYTNRTEN
+931 
-946 TPVEFQTL
+946 
-954 TQYLNK
+954 
-960 TMNQICAISVVLS
+960 
-973 DTNVFNHSTVSTTGN
+973 
-988 KGIGVYSNVFQCNP
+988 
-1002 KGHVGEFFTRK
+1002 

>member
-163 LLSMTVTNPDT
+163 LLSVTVTNPDT

-263 GKVYNAGEIEALREL
+263 GKVYNAGEIEAPREL

-306 ANKFTAA
+306 ANKFTSA

-318 AKAAEN
+318 VKAAES
-324 DANGIDGVL
+324 DANGIDGVM
-333 VAGDLIQKA
+333 VVGDLIQRA
-342 EVTMAQNFKALYEE
+342 EITMAQNFKALYED
-356 VFNPTDVPMIY
+356 VFKPTEVPMIY
-367 TVGNHDMNPK
+367 TIGNHDMNPK

-391 ANTFGDDY
+391 ANTFGDEY

-543 EPAGWEGISN
+543 EPAGWEGISS

-625 TIEAKDVKDNEA
+625 TIDVKDVKEA
-637 ASVTFAA
+637 ETASVTFAA

-650 VHHYVITLSKGG
+650 VHHYIVTLSKAG
-662 NVVATKKILADFYLH
+662 NVAATKKILADFYLH
-677 PNTSE
+677 PKTSE
-682 MKSSWTYG
+682 MKSSWTVD

-701 VSVVAVDSWDAESA
+701 VTVVAVDSWDAESA
-715 PVTATFNCGDVTP
+715 PVSATFNCGDVTP
-728 SEKVDKWVDD
+728 SEKVELWENDKSGSRELSGPVADNGKT
-738 AAGSQ
+738 AGVGGWLSYKDGV
-743 AISASGTPTGGDG
+743 ASWTENTTGAPRTATLELSNGSKITVNQVEAKDLAGNYTFYNYSFNASGVSNTTAVNHAGRQYETAVEFKAVNNPETINGHIHNLDLIGLYLDFVVPASFEIVNGTPT
-756 WLTYADGKVSWTAN
+756 LYTYMSLDYQKVS
-770 TTGHPRTSTLT
+770 
-781 FENGSSFKLTQ
+781 NGSEIACITELTNS
-792 IAPADFKGGW
+792 
-802 KFTTKIFAGAGASA
+802 TTYKTGYFA
-816 KAADPGVMSVTFVDP
+816 P
-831 LKPATLKDVD
+831 LKF
-841 GVEHTNNIGLKGL
+841 GVGDCNYAWIGWGLDDLFGTPKFGIGTPSQRLVSAGMYCCGFSFVVKG
-854 FFDTIL
+854 
-860 DACVDINYEA
+860 Y
-870 ETARI
+870 
-875 GFFLDA
+875 
-881 RDGSGQAVNGKYAA
+881 AVGKYATI
-895 YIPGIATRTDKAWSS
+895 Y
-910 PWQYAETELGDP
+910 Q
-922 DYVWFWFSV
+922 
-931 SEDFNTIQYTNRTEN
+931 FNYNNSWTYNGT
-946 TPVEFQTL
+946 
-954 TQYLNK
+954 
-960 TMNQICAISVVLS
+960 
-973 DTNVFNHSTVSTTGN
+973 
-988 KGIGVYSNVFQCNP
+988 KGGGYFA
-1002 KGHVGEFFTRK
+1002 KK

>member
-150 KNDMTLKFQNMFS
+150 KNDMALKFQNMFS
-163 LLSMTVTNPDT
+163 LLSVTVTNPDT

-263 GKVYNAGEIEALREL
+263 GKVYNAGEIEAPREL

-306 ANKFTAA
+306 ANKFTSA

-318 AKAAEN
+318 VKAAES
-324 DANGIDGVL
+324 DANGIDGVM
-333 VAGDLIQKA
+333 VVGDLIQRA
-342 EVTMAQNFKALYEE
+342 EITMAQNFKALYED
-356 VFNPTDVPMIY
+356 VFKPTEVPMIY
-367 TVGNHDMNPK
+367 TIGNHDMNPK

-391 ANTFGDDY
+391 ANTFGDEY

-543 EPAGWEGISN
+543 EPAGWEGISS

-728 SEKVDKWVDD
+728 SEKVELWEDDKSGSRELSGPVADNGKT
-738 AAGSQ
+738 AGV
-743 AISASGTPTGGDG
+743 GG
-756 WLTYADGKVSWTAN
+756 WLSY
-770 TTGHPRTSTLT
+770 
-781 FENGSSFKLTQ
+781 
-792 IAPADFKGGW
+792 
-802 KFTTKIFAGAGASA
+802 
-816 KAADPGVMSVTFVDP
+816 
-831 LKPATLKDVD
+831 KD
-841 GVEHTNNIGLKGL
+841 
-854 FFDTIL
+854 
-860 DACVDINYEA
+860 CV
-870 ETARI
+870 
-875 GFFLDA
+875 
-881 RDGSGQAVNGKYAA
+881 A
-895 YIPGIATRTDKAWSS
+895 YW
-910 PWQYAETELGDP
+910 
-922 DYVWFWFSV
+922 
-931 SEDFNTIQYTNRTEN
+931 TEN
-946 TPVEFQTL
+946 TTRAPRTATLELSNGSKITVNQVEAKDLAGNYTFYNYSFKATGVSNTKIVNNDKRQHETTVEFKAVENPEILNGHVHNLDLVGMYLDFAVPASLEIVDGTPVIYTYMSLDYQKVSNGSEVACITEL
-954 TQYLNK
+954 T
-960 TMNQICAISVVLS
+960 
-973 DTNVFNHSTVSTTGN
+973 DTTGYGKGYFAPLKFGVDGCNHAWIGWGVDDIFGSPKFGLGTGAQRLVSEGMYCCGFSFVTKGYKEGGYTTIYQFNYNN
-988 KGIGVYSNVFQCNP
+988 KWTYNGTNGGGYFA
-1002 KGHVGEFFTRK
+1002 KK

>member
-110 FYGMLKDCGV
+110 FYGMLKDCGI

-150 KNDMTLKFQNMFS
+150 INDMTLKFRNIFA
-163 LLSMTVTNPDT
+163 LLQVTVTNPDT

-192 IAFAD
+192 IAFTD

-221 GTYHIGLRPDLL
+221 GTYYIGLRPDLL

-247 NVIGRI
+247 NVIGRV
-253 ASYETLETQP
+253 ASYETLETEP
-263 GKVYNAGEIEALREL
+263 GKVYNAGEIEAPREL

-306 ANKFTAA
+306 ANKFTSA

-318 AKAAEN
+318 VKAAES
-324 DANGIDGVL
+324 DANGIDGVM
-333 VAGDLIQKA
+333 VVGDLIQRA
-342 EVTMAQNFKALYEE
+342 EITMAQNFKALYED
-356 VFNPTDVPMIY
+356 VFKPTEVPMIY
-367 TVGNHDMNPK
+367 TIGNHDMNPK

-391 ANTFGDDY
+391 SNTFGEEY

-449 DAITKTDPNRYVIVL
+449 EAITKTDPNRYVIVL

-478 GEDGGVWTSTLPNY
+478 GEEGGIWTSTLPNY

-499 GVLEKYPQVVSFH
+499 GVLEKYPQVVTFH

-543 EPAGWEGISN
+543 EPAGWEGISS
-553 TPTVMNDANNF
+553 TPTVVNDANNF

-625 TIEAKDVKDNEA
+625 TIEAKDVKDTDA

-650 VHHYVITLSKGG
+650 VHHYIVTLSKAG

-690 FGTLSESGQYT
+690 FGALESGQYT

-728 SEKVDKWVDD
+728 SEKIDKWVDD
-738 AAGSQ
+738 AAGRQ

-802 KFTTKIFAGAGASA
+802 KFTSKIFAGAGASA

-895 YIPGIATRTDKAWSS
+895 YIPGIATRTDKAWAS

-922 DYVWFWFSV
+922 DYVWFWFTI
-931 SEDFNTIQYTNRTEN
+931 SEDFNTIMYTNRTEK

-954 TQYLNK
+954 TQYSNK

-988 KGIGVYSNVFQCNP
+988 KGIGVYTNVFQCNP
-1002 KGHVGEFFTRK
+1002 KGNVGEFFTRK

>member
-1 MNIKKMS
+1 MS
-8 IFFLAALVSAT
+8 IFILAALVSAT

-163 LLSMTVTNPDT
+163 LLSVTVTNPDT

-263 GKVYNAGEIEALREL
+263 GKVYNAGEIEAPREL

-306 ANKFTAA
+306 ANKFTSA

-318 AKAAEN
+318 VKAAES
-324 DANGIDGVL
+324 DANGIDGVM
-333 VAGDLIQKA
+333 VVGDLIQRA
-342 EVTMAQNFKALYEE
+342 EITMAQNFKALYED
-356 VFNPTDVPMIY
+356 VFKPTEVPMIY
-367 TVGNHDMNPK
+367 TIGNHDMNPK

-391 ANTFGDDY
+391 ANTFGDEY

-543 EPAGWEGISN
+543 EPAGWEGISS

-728 SEKVDKWVDD
+728 SEKVELWEDDKSGSRELSGPVADNGKT
-738 AAGSQ
+738 AGV
-743 AISASGTPTGGDG
+743 GG
-756 WLTYADGKVSWTAN
+756 WLSYKDGVASWTEN
-770 TTGHPRTSTLT
+770 TTGAPRTATL
-781 FENGSSFKLTQ
+781 ELSNGSKITVNQVEAKDLAGNYTFYNYSFKTT
-792 IAPADFKGGW
+792 GVSN
-802 KFTTKIFAGAGASA
+802 TKIVNNGKRQHETTVEFKAVENPEILNGHVHNLDLVGLYLDFAVPASLEIV
-816 KAADPGVMSVTFVDP
+816 DGTPVIYTYMSLDYQKVSNGTEVACITELTNTTGYGTGYYAP
-831 LKPATLKDVD
+831 LKFGVD
-841 GVEHTNNIGLKGL
+841 GCNHAWIGWG
-854 FFDTIL
+854 
-860 DACVDINYEA
+860 VDDIFGSPKFG
-870 ETARI
+870 I
-875 GFFLDA
+875 GTGTQRL
-881 RDGSGQAVNGKYAA
+881 
-895 YIPGIATRTDKAWSS
+895 
-910 PWQYAETELGDP
+910 
-922 DYVWFWFSV
+922 V
-931 SEDFNTIQYTNRTEN
+931 SEGMYCCGFSFVTKGYKESGYTTIYQFNYNNKWTYNGTNGGGY
-946 TPVEFQTL
+946 FA
-954 TQYLNK
+954 K
-960 TMNQICAISVVLS
+960 
-973 DTNVFNHSTVSTTGN
+973 
-988 KGIGVYSNVFQCNP
+988 K
-1002 KGHVGEFFTRK
+1002 

>member
-163 LLSMTVTNPDT
+163 LLSVTVTNPDT

-263 GKVYNAGEIEALREL
+263 GKVYNAGEIEAPREL
-278 SPVFDESKIALSLAA
+278 SPVFEESKIALSLAA

-576 NMRIVKMDFF
+576 NMRVVKMDFF

-625 TIEAKDVKDNEA
+625 TIEAKDVKDTDA

-650 VHHYVITLSKGG
+650 VHHYIVTLSKAG

-690 FGTLSESGQYT
+690 FGALESGQYT

-770 TTGHPRTSTLT
+770 TTGHPRTSILT

-802 KFTTKIFAGAGASA
+802 KFTSKIFAGAGASA

-895 YIPGIATRTDKAWSS
+895 YIPGIATRTDKAWAF

-922 DYVWFWFSV
+922 DYVWFWFTI
-931 SEDFNTIQYTNRTEN
+931 SEDFNTIMYTNRTEK

-954 TQYLNK
+954 TQYSNK

-973 DTNVFNHSTVSTTGN
+973 DTNVFNHSTVST
-988 KGIGVYSNVFQCNP
+988 KGIGVYTNVFQCNP
-1002 KGHVGEFFTRK
+1002 KGNVGEFFTRK

>member
-1 MNIKKMS
+1 MS
-8 IFFLAALVSAT
+8 IFILAALVSAT

-85 ATDVTSDGKT
+85 ATDVTSDGKI
-95 ATFVSSGKLLKEAEY
+95 ATFVSTGKLLKEAEY
-110 FYGMLKDCGV
+110 FYGMLKDCGI

-163 LLSMTVTNPDT
+163 LLSVTVTNPDT
-174 KYVRVSGNNG
+174 KYVKVSGNNG

-247 NVIGRI
+247 NVIGRV
-253 ASYETLETQP
+253 ASYETLETEP
-263 GKVYNAGEIEALREL
+263 GKVYNAGEIEAPREL

-306 ANKFTAA
+306 ANKFTSA

-318 AKAAEN
+318 VKAAES
-324 DANGIDGVL
+324 DANGIDGVM
-333 VAGDLIQKA
+333 VVGDLIQRA
-342 EVTMAQNFKALYEE
+342 EITMAQNFKALYED
-356 VFNPTDVPMIY
+356 VFKPTEVPMIY
-367 TVGNHDMNPK
+367 TIGNHDMNPK
-377 YDWTPSTVAQSVAM
+377 YDWTPSTVAQSVAI
-391 ANTFGDDY
+391 ANTFGDEY

-564 SQGYLVQFDVNG
+564 SQGSLVQFDVNG
-576 NMRIVKMDFF
+576 NMRVVKMDFF

-625 TIEAKDVKDNEA
+625 SIEAKDVKDNEA

-728 SEKVDKWVDD
+728 SEKVELWEDDKSGSRELSGPVADNGKT
-738 AAGSQ
+738 AGV
-743 AISASGTPTGGDG
+743 GG
-756 WLTYADGKVSWTAN
+756 WLSYKDGVASWTEN
-770 TTGHPRTSTLT
+770 TTGAPRTATL
-781 FENGSSFKLTQ
+781 ELSNGSKITVNQVEAKDLAGNYTFYNYSFKAT
-792 IAPADFKGGW
+792 GVSN
-802 KFTTKIFAGAGASA
+802 TKIVNNDKRQHETTVEFKAVENPEILNGHVHNLDLVGLYLDFAVPASLEIV
-816 KAADPGVMSVTFVDP
+816 DGTPVIYTYMSLDYQKVSNGSEVACITELTNTTGYGKGYFAP
-831 LKPATLKDVD
+831 LKFGVD
-841 GVEHTNNIGLKGL
+841 GCNHAWIGWG
-854 FFDTIL
+854 
-860 DACVDINYEA
+860 VDDIFGSPKFG
-870 ETARI
+870 I
-875 GFFLDA
+875 GTGAQRL
-881 RDGSGQAVNGKYAA
+881 
-895 YIPGIATRTDKAWSS
+895 
-910 PWQYAETELGDP
+910 
-922 DYVWFWFSV
+922 V
-931 SEDFNTIQYTNRTEN
+931 SEGMYCCGFSFVTKGYKEGGYTTIYQFNYNNKWTYNGTNGGGY
-946 TPVEFQTL
+946 FA
-954 TQYLNK
+954 K
-960 TMNQICAISVVLS
+960 
-973 DTNVFNHSTVSTTGN
+973 
-988 KGIGVYSNVFQCNP
+988 K
-1002 KGHVGEFFTRK
+1002 

>member
-8 IFFLAALVSAT
+8 IFILAALVSAT

-163 LLSMTVTNPDT
+163 LLSVTVTNPDT

-263 GKVYNAGEIEALREL
+263 GKVYNAGEIEAPREL

-318 AKAAEN
+318 AKAAES

-333 VAGDLIQKA
+333 VVGDLIQRA
-342 EVTMAQNFKALYEE
+342 EITMAQNFKALYED
-356 VFNPTDVPMIY
+356 VFKPTEVPMIY
-367 TVGNHDMNPK
+367 TIGNHDMNPK

-391 ANTFGDDY
+391 ANTFGDEY

-543 EPAGWEGISN
+543 EPAGWEGISS

-576 NMRIVKMDFF
+576 NMRVVKMDFF

-625 TIEAKDVKDNEA
+625 TIDVKDVKEA
-637 ASVTFAA
+637 ETASVTFAA

-650 VHHYVITLSKGG
+650 VHHYIVTLFKAG

-677 PNTSE
+677 PKTSE
-682 MKSSWTYG
+682 MKSSWTVD

-701 VSVVAVDSWDAESA
+701 VTVVAVDSWDAESA
-715 PVTATFNCGDVTP
+715 PVSATFNCGDVTP
-728 SEKVDKWVDD
+728 SEKVELWENDKSGSRELSGPVADNGKT
-738 AAGSQ
+738 AGV
-743 AISASGTPTGGDG
+743 GG
-756 WLTYADGKVSWTAN
+756 WLSYKDGVASWTEN
-770 TTGHPRTSTLT
+770 TTGAPRTATL
-781 FENGSSFKLTQ
+781 ELSNGSKITVNQVEAKDLAGNYTFYNYSFKAT
-792 IAPADFKGGW
+792 GVSN
-802 KFTTKIFAGAGASA
+802 TKIVNNDKRQHETTVEFKAVENPEILNGHVHNLDLVGLYLDFAVPASLEIV
-816 KAADPGVMSVTFVDP
+816 DGTPVIYTYMSLDYQKVSNGSEVACITELTNTTGYGKGYFAP
-831 LKPATLKDVD
+831 LKFGVD
-841 GVEHTNNIGLKGL
+841 GCNHAWIGWG
-854 FFDTIL
+854 
-860 DACVDINYEA
+860 VDDIFGSPKFG
-870 ETARI
+870 I
-875 GFFLDA
+875 GTGAQRL
-881 RDGSGQAVNGKYAA
+881 
-895 YIPGIATRTDKAWSS
+895 
-910 PWQYAETELGDP
+910 
-922 DYVWFWFSV
+922 V
-931 SEDFNTIQYTNRTEN
+931 SEGMYCCGFSFVTKGYKEGGYTTIYQFNYNNKWTYNGTNGGGY
-946 TPVEFQTL
+946 FA
-954 TQYLNK
+954 K
-960 TMNQICAISVVLS
+960 
-973 DTNVFNHSTVSTTGN
+973 
-988 KGIGVYSNVFQCNP
+988 K
-1002 KGHVGEFFTRK
+1002 

>member
-8 IFFLAALVSAT
+8 IFILAALVSAT

-163 LLSMTVTNPDT
+163 LLSVTVTNPDT

-184 EVINKNAF
+184 EVVNKNAF

-263 GKVYNAGEIEALREL
+263 GKVYNAGEIEAPREL

-306 ANKFTAA
+306 ANKFTSA

-318 AKAAEN
+318 VKAAES
-324 DANGIDGVL
+324 DANGIDGVM
-333 VAGDLIQKA
+333 VVGDLIQRA
-342 EVTMAQNFKALYEE
+342 EITMAQNFKALYED
-356 VFNPTDVPMIY
+356 VFKPTEVPMIY
-367 TVGNHDMNPK
+367 TIGNHDMNPK

-391 ANTFGDDY
+391 ANTFGDEY

-519 NDPRSLWQGKWTA
+519 NDPRSLWQGQWTA

-576 NMRIVKMDFF
+576 NMRVVRMDFF

-625 TIEAKDVKDNEA
+625 TIDVKDVKEA
-637 ASVTFAA
+637 ETASVTFAA

-650 VHHYVITLSKGG
+650 VHHYIVTLSKAG
-662 NVVATKKILADFYLH
+662 NVAATKKILADFYLH
-677 PNTSE
+677 PKTSE
-682 MKSSWTYG
+682 MKSSWTVD

-701 VSVVAVDSWDAESA
+701 VTVVAVDSWDAESA
-715 PVTATFNCGDVTP
+715 PVSATFNCGDVTP
-728 SEKVDKWVDD
+728 SEKVELWEDDKSGSRELSGPVADNGKT
-738 AAGSQ
+738 AGV
-743 AISASGTPTGGDG
+743 GG
-756 WLTYADGKVSWTAN
+756 WLSYKDGVASWTEN
-770 TTGHPRTSTLT
+770 TTGAPRTATL
-781 FENGSSFKLTQ
+781 ELSNGSKITVNQVEAKDLAGNYTFYNYSFNASGVSNTTAVNHAGRQYETTVEFKAVNNPETINGHIHNLDLIGLYLDFVVPASFEIVNETPTLYTYMSLDYQKVSNGSEIACITELTNS
-792 IAPADFKGGW
+792 
-802 KFTTKIFAGAGASA
+802 TTYKTGYFA
-816 KAADPGVMSVTFVDP
+816 P
-831 LKPATLKDVD
+831 LKF
-841 GVEHTNNIGLKGL
+841 GVGDCNYAWIGWGLDDLFGTPKFGIGTPSQRLVSADMYCCGFSFVVKG
-854 FFDTIL
+854 
-860 DACVDINYEA
+860 Y
-870 ETARI
+870 
-875 GFFLDA
+875 
-881 RDGSGQAVNGKYAA
+881 AVGKYATI
-895 YIPGIATRTDKAWSS
+895 Y
-910 PWQYAETELGDP
+910 Q
-922 DYVWFWFSV
+922 
-931 SEDFNTIQYTNRTEN
+931 FNYNNSWTYNGT
-946 TPVEFQTL
+946 
-954 TQYLNK
+954 
-960 TMNQICAISVVLS
+960 
-973 DTNVFNHSTVSTTGN
+973 
-988 KGIGVYSNVFQCNP
+988 KGGGYFA
-1002 KGHVGEFFTRK
+1002 KK

>member
-1 MNIKKMS
+1 MS

-163 LLSMTVTNPDT
+163 LLSVTVTNPDT
-174 KYVRVSGNNG
+174 KYVWVSGNNG

-263 GKVYNAGEIEALREL
+263 GKVYNAGEIEAPREL

-306 ANKFTAA
+306 ANKFTSA

-318 AKAAEN
+318 VKAAES
-324 DANGIDGVL
+324 DANGIDGVM
-333 VAGDLIQKA
+333 VVGDLIQRA
-342 EVTMAQNFKALYEE
+342 EITMAQNFKALYED
-356 VFNPTDVPMIY
+356 VFKPTEVPMIY
-367 TVGNHDMNPK
+367 TIGNHDMNPK

-391 ANTFGDDY
+391 ANTFGDEY

-543 EPAGWEGISN
+543 EPAGWEGISS

-625 TIEAKDVKDNEA
+625 TIEAKDVKEA
-637 ASVTFAA
+637 ETASVTFAA

-650 VHHYVITLSKGG
+650 VHHYIVTLSKAG

-677 PNTSE
+677 PKTSE
-682 MKSSWTYG
+682 MKSSWTVD

-701 VSVVAVDSWDAESA
+701 VTVVAVDSWDAESA
-715 PVTATFNCGDVTP
+715 PVSATFNCGDVTP
-728 SEKVDKWVDD
+728 SEKVELWKDDKSGSRELSGPVADNGKT
-738 AAGSQ
+738 AGV
-743 AISASGTPTGGDG
+743 GG
-756 WLTYADGKVSWTAN
+756 WLSYKDGVASWTEN
-770 TTGHPRTSTLT
+770 TTGAPRTATL
-781 FENGSSFKLTQ
+781 ELSNGSKITVNQVEAKDLAGNYTFYNYSFKAT
-792 IAPADFKGGW
+792 GVSN
-802 KFTTKIFAGAGASA
+802 TKIVNNGKRQHETTVEFKAVENPEILNGHVHNLDLVGLYLDFAVPASLEIV
-816 KAADPGVMSVTFVDP
+816 DGTPVIYTYMSLDYQKVSNGSEVACITELTNTTGYGKGYFAP
-831 LKPATLKDVD
+831 LKFGVD
-841 GVEHTNNIGLKGL
+841 GCNHAWIGWG
-854 FFDTIL
+854 
-860 DACVDINYEA
+860 VDDIFGSPKFG
-870 ETARI
+870 I
-875 GFFLDA
+875 GTGAQRL
-881 RDGSGQAVNGKYAA
+881 
-895 YIPGIATRTDKAWSS
+895 
-910 PWQYAETELGDP
+910 
-922 DYVWFWFSV
+922 V
-931 SEDFNTIQYTNRTEN
+931 SEGMYCCGFSFVTKGYKEGGYTTIYQFNYNNKWTYNGTNGGGY
-946 TPVEFQTL
+946 FA
-954 TQYLNK
+954 K
-960 TMNQICAISVVLS
+960 
-973 DTNVFNHSTVSTTGN
+973 
-988 KGIGVYSNVFQCNP
+988 K
-1002 KGHVGEFFTRK
+1002 

>member
-1 MNIKKMS
+1 MS
-8 IFFLAALVSAT
+8 IFILAALVSAT

-95 ATFVSSGKLLKEAEY
+95 ATFVSTGKLLKEAEY

-163 LLSMTVTNPDT
+163 LLSVTVTNPDT

-263 GKVYNAGEIEALREL
+263 GKVYNAGEIEAPREL

-306 ANKFTAA
+306 ANKFTSA

-318 AKAAEN
+318 VKAAES
-324 DANGIDGVL
+324 DANGIDGVM
-333 VAGDLIQKA
+333 VVGDLIQRA
-342 EVTMAQNFKALYEE
+342 EITMAQNFKALYED
-356 VFNPTDVPMIY
+356 VFKPTEVPMIY
-367 TVGNHDMNPK
+367 TIGNHDMNPK

-543 EPAGWEGISN
+543 EPAGWEGISS

-625 TIEAKDVKDNEA
+625 TIDVKDVKEA
-637 ASVTFAA
+637 ETASVTFAA

-650 VHHYVITLSKGG
+650 VHHYIVTLSKAG

-677 PNTSE
+677 PKTSE
-682 MKSSWTYG
+682 MKSSWTVD

-701 VSVVAVDSWDAESA
+701 VTVVAVDSWDAESA
-715 PVTATFNCGDVTP
+715 PVSATFNCGDVTP
-728 SEKVDKWVDD
+728 SEKVELWKDDKSGSRELSGPVADNGKT
-738 AAGSQ
+738 AGV
-743 AISASGTPTGGDG
+743 GG
-756 WLTYADGKVSWTAN
+756 WLSYKDGVASWTEN
-770 TTGHPRTSTLT
+770 TTGAPRTATL
-781 FENGSSFKLTQ
+781 ELSNGSKITVNQVEAKDLAGNYTFYNYSFKAT
-792 IAPADFKGGW
+792 GVSN
-802 KFTTKIFAGAGASA
+802 TKIVNNDKRQHETTVEFKAVENPEILNGHVHNLDLVGMYLDFAVPASLEIV
-816 KAADPGVMSVTFVDP
+816 DGTPVIYTYMSLDYQKVSNGSEVACITELTNTTGYGKGYFAP
-831 LKPATLKDVD
+831 LKFGVD
-841 GVEHTNNIGLKGL
+841 GCNHAWIGWG
-854 FFDTIL
+854 
-860 DACVDINYEA
+860 VDDIFGSPKFG
-870 ETARI
+870 I
-875 GFFLDA
+875 GTGTQRL
-881 RDGSGQAVNGKYAA
+881 
-895 YIPGIATRTDKAWSS
+895 
-910 PWQYAETELGDP
+910 
-922 DYVWFWFSV
+922 V
-931 SEDFNTIQYTNRTEN
+931 SEGMYCCGFSFVTKGYKEGGYTTIYQFNYNNKWTYNGTNGGGY
-946 TPVEFQTL
+946 FA
-954 TQYLNK
+954 K
-960 TMNQICAISVVLS
+960 
-973 DTNVFNHSTVSTTGN
+973 
-988 KGIGVYSNVFQCNP
+988 K
-1002 KGHVGEFFTRK
+1002 

>member
-134 DRCRDAVPSVT
+134 DRCRDAAPSVT

-163 LLSMTVTNPDT
+163 LLSVTVTNPDT

-263 GKVYNAGEIEALREL
+263 GKVYNAGEIEAPREL

-367 TVGNHDMNPK
+367 TIGNHDMNPK

-391 ANTFGDDY
+391 ANTFGDEY

-543 EPAGWEGISN
+543 EPAGWEGISS

-625 TIEAKDVKDNEA
+625 TIDVKDVKEA
-637 ASVTFAA
+637 ETASVTFAA

-650 VHHYVITLSKGG
+650 VHHYIVTLSKAG

-677 PNTSE
+677 PKTSE
-682 MKSSWTYG
+682 MKSSWTVD

-701 VSVVAVDSWDAESA
+701 VTVVAVDSWDAESA
-715 PVTATFNCGDVTP
+715 PVSATFNCGDVTP
-728 SEKVDKWVDD
+728 SEKVELWKDDKSGSRELSGPVADNGKT
-738 AAGSQ
+738 AGV
-743 AISASGTPTGGDG
+743 GG
-756 WLTYADGKVSWTAN
+756 WLSYKDGVASWTEN
-770 TTGHPRTSTLT
+770 TTGAPRTATL
-781 FENGSSFKLTQ
+781 ELSNGSKITVNQVEAKDLAGNYTFYNYSFKTT
-792 IAPADFKGGW
+792 GVSN
-802 KFTTKIFAGAGASA
+802 TKIVNNGKRQHETTVEFKAVENPEILNGHVHNLDLVGLYLDFAVPASLEIV
-816 KAADPGVMSVTFVDP
+816 DGTPVIYTYMSLDYQKVSNGTEVACITELTNTTGYGTGYYAP
-831 LKPATLKDVD
+831 LKFGVD
-841 GVEHTNNIGLKGL
+841 GCNHAWIGWGVDDIFGSPKFGL
-854 FFDTIL
+854 GT
-860 DACVDINYEA
+860 
-870 ETARI
+870 
-875 GFFLDA
+875 
-881 RDGSGQAVNGKYAA
+881 GSQ
-895 YIPGIATRTDKAWSS
+895 R
-910 PWQYAETELGDP
+910 L
-922 DYVWFWFSV
+922 V
-931 SEDFNTIQYTNRTEN
+931 SEGMYCCGFSFVTKGYKEGGYTTIYQFNYNNKWTYNGTNGGGY
-946 TPVEFQTL
+946 FA
-954 TQYLNK
+954 K
-960 TMNQICAISVVLS
+960 
-973 DTNVFNHSTVSTTGN
+973 
-988 KGIGVYSNVFQCNP
+988 K
-1002 KGHVGEFFTRK
+1002 

>member
-163 LLSMTVTNPDT
+163 LLSVTVTNPDT

-263 GKVYNAGEIEALREL
+263 GKVYNAGEIEAPREL

-306 ANKFTAA
+306 ANKFTSA

-318 AKAAEN
+318 VKAAES
-324 DANGIDGVL
+324 DANGIDGVM
-333 VAGDLIQKA
+333 VVGDLIQRA
-342 EVTMAQNFKALYEE
+342 EITMAQNFKALYED
-356 VFNPTDVPMIY
+356 VFKPTEVPMIY
-367 TVGNHDMNPK
+367 TIGNHDMNPK

-391 ANTFGDDY
+391 SNTFGDEY

-543 EPAGWEGISN
+543 EPAGWEGISS

-701 VSVVAVDSWDAESA
+701 VTVVAVDSWDAESA
-715 PVTATFNCGDVTP
+715 PVSATFNCGDVTP
-728 SEKVDKWVDD
+728 SEKVELWEDDKSGSRELSGPVADNGKT
-738 AAGSQ
+738 AGV
-743 AISASGTPTGGDG
+743 GG
-756 WLTYADGKVSWTAN
+756 WLSYKDGVASWTEN
-770 TTGHPRTSTLT
+770 TTGAPRTATL
-781 FENGSSFKLTQ
+781 ELSNGSKITVNQVEAKDLAGNYTFYNYSFKAT
-792 IAPADFKGGW
+792 GVSN
-802 KFTTKIFAGAGASA
+802 TKIVNNGKRQHETTVEFKAVENPEILNGHVHNLDLVGLYLDFAVPASLEIV
-816 KAADPGVMSVTFVDP
+816 DGTPVIYTYMSLDYQKVSNGTEVACITELTNTTGYGTGYFAP
-831 LKPATLKDVD
+831 LKFGVD
-841 GVEHTNNIGLKGL
+841 GCNHAWIGWGVDDIFGSPKFGL
-854 FFDTIL
+854 GTGTQRL
-860 DACVDINYEA
+860 
-870 ETARI
+870 
-875 GFFLDA
+875 
-881 RDGSGQAVNGKYAA
+881 
-895 YIPGIATRTDKAWSS
+895 
-910 PWQYAETELGDP
+910 
-922 DYVWFWFSV
+922 V
-931 SEDFNTIQYTNRTEN
+931 SEGMYCCGFSFVTKGYKEGGYTTIYQFNYNNKWTYNGTNGGGY
-946 TPVEFQTL
+946 FA
-954 TQYLNK
+954 K
-960 TMNQICAISVVLS
+960 
-973 DTNVFNHSTVSTTGN
+973 
-988 KGIGVYSNVFQCNP
+988 K
-1002 KGHVGEFFTRK
+1002 

>member
-1 MNIKKMS
+1 MS

-163 LLSMTVTNPDT
+163 LLSVTVTNPDT

-263 GKVYNAGEIEALREL
+263 GKVYNAGEIEAPREL

-318 AKAAEN
+318 AKAAES

-333 VAGDLIQKA
+333 VVGDLIQRA
-342 EVTMAQNFKALYEE
+342 EITMAQNFKALYED
-356 VFNPTDVPMIY
+356 VFKPTEVPMIY
-367 TVGNHDMNPK
+367 TIGNHDMNPK

-391 ANTFGDDY
+391 ANTFGDEY

-543 EPAGWEGISN
+543 EPAGWEGISS

-625 TIEAKDVKDNEA
+625 TIDVKDVKEA
-637 ASVTFAA
+637 ETASVTFAA

-650 VHHYVITLSKGG
+650 VHHYIVTLSKAG

-677 PNTSE
+677 PKTSE
-682 MKSSWTYG
+682 MKSSWTVD

-701 VSVVAVDSWDAESA
+701 VTVVAVDSWDAESA
-715 PVTATFNCGDVTP
+715 PVSATFNCGDVTP
-728 SEKVDKWVDD
+728 SEKVELWKDDKSGSRELSGPVADNGKT
-738 AAGSQ
+738 AGV
-743 AISASGTPTGGDG
+743 GG
-756 WLTYADGKVSWTAN
+756 WLSYKDGVASWTEN
-770 TTGHPRTSTLT
+770 TTGAPRTATL
-781 FENGSSFKLTQ
+781 ELSNGSKITVNQVEAKDLAGNYTFYNYSFKTT
-792 IAPADFKGGW
+792 GVSN
-802 KFTTKIFAGAGASA
+802 TKIVNNGKRQHETTVEFKAVENPEILNGHVHNLDLVGLYLDFAVPASLEIV
-816 KAADPGVMSVTFVDP
+816 DGTPVIYTYMSLDYQKVSNGTEVACITELTNTTGYGTGYYAP
-831 LKPATLKDVD
+831 LKFGVD
-841 GVEHTNNIGLKGL
+841 GCNHAWIGWG
-854 FFDTIL
+854 
-860 DACVDINYEA
+860 VDDIFGSPKFG
-870 ETARI
+870 I
-875 GFFLDA
+875 GTGTQRL
-881 RDGSGQAVNGKYAA
+881 
-895 YIPGIATRTDKAWSS
+895 
-910 PWQYAETELGDP
+910 
-922 DYVWFWFSV
+922 V
-931 SEDFNTIQYTNRTEN
+931 SEGMYCCGFSFVTKGYKESGYTTIYQFNYNNKWTYNGTNGGGY
-946 TPVEFQTL
+946 FA
-954 TQYLNK
+954 K
-960 TMNQICAISVVLS
+960 
-973 DTNVFNHSTVSTTGN
+973 
-988 KGIGVYSNVFQCNP
+988 K
-1002 KGHVGEFFTRK
+1002 

>member
-1 MNIKKMS
+1 MS

-163 LLSMTVTNPDT
+163 LLSVTVTNPDT

-263 GKVYNAGEIEALREL
+263 GKVYNAGEIEAPREL

-499 GVLEKYPQVVSFH
+499 GVLVKYPQVVSFH

-543 EPAGWEGISN
+543 EPAGWEGISS

-599 PDAAGANL
+599 PDAAGTNL
-607 AKYNNVTRKAA
+607 VKYNNEARKAA

-625 TIEAKDVKDNEA
+625 TIDVKDVKEA
-637 ASVTFAA
+637 ETASVTFVA

-650 VHHYVITLSKGG
+650 VHHYIVTLSKAGT
-662 NVVATKKILADFYLH
+662 VVATKKILADFYLH
-677 PNTSE
+677 PKTSE
-682 MKSSWTYG
+682 MKSSWTVD

-701 VSVVAVDSWDAESA
+701 VTVVAVDSWDAESA
-715 PVTATFNCGDVTP
+715 PVSATFNCGDVAP
-728 SEKVDKWVDD
+728 SEKVELWKDDKSGSRELSGPVADNGKT
-738 AAGSQ
+738 AGV
-743 AISASGTPTGGDG
+743 GG
-756 WLTYADGKVSWTAN
+756 WLSYKDGVASWTEN
-770 TTGHPRTSTLT
+770 TTGAPRTATL
-781 FENGSSFKLTQ
+781 ELSNGSKITVNQVEAKDLAGNYTFYNYSFNAT
-792 IAPADFKGGW
+792 GVSN
-802 KFTTKIFAGAGASA
+802 TKIVNNDKRQHETTVEFKAVENPEILNGHVHNLDLVGLYLDFAVPASLEIV
-816 KAADPGVMSVTFVDP
+816 DGTPVIYTYMSLDYQKVSNGSEVACITELTNTTGYGKGYFAP
-831 LKPATLKDVD
+831 LKFGVD
-841 GVEHTNNIGLKGL
+841 GCNHAWIGWG
-854 FFDTIL
+854 
-860 DACVDINYEA
+860 VDDIFGSPKFG
-870 ETARI
+870 I
-875 GFFLDA
+875 GTGTQRL
-881 RDGSGQAVNGKYAA
+881 
-895 YIPGIATRTDKAWSS
+895 
-910 PWQYAETELGDP
+910 
-922 DYVWFWFSV
+922 V
-931 SEDFNTIQYTNRTEN
+931 SEGMYCCGFSFVTKGYKEGGYTTIYQFNYNNKWTYNGTNGGGY
-946 TPVEFQTL
+946 FA
-954 TQYLNK
+954 K
-960 TMNQICAISVVLS
+960 
-973 DTNVFNHSTVSTTGN
+973 
-988 KGIGVYSNVFQCNP
+988 K
-1002 KGHVGEFFTRK
+1002 

>member
-1 MNIKKMS
+1 MS
-8 IFFLAALVSAT
+8 IFILAALVSAT

-163 LLSMTVTNPDT
+163 LLSVTVTNPDT
-174 KYVRVSGNNG
+174 KYVKVSGNNG

-263 GKVYNAGEIEALREL
+263 GKVYNAGEIEAPREL

-306 ANKFTAA
+306 ANKFTSA

-576 NMRIVKMDFF
+576 NMRVVKMDFF

-728 SEKVDKWVDD
+728 SEKVELWEDDKSGSRELSGPVADNGKT
-738 AAGSQ
+738 AGV
-743 AISASGTPTGGDG
+743 GG
-756 WLTYADGKVSWTAN
+756 WLSYKDGVAYWTEN
-770 TTGHPRTSTLT
+770 TTGAPRTATL
-781 FENGSSFKLTQ
+781 ELSNGSKITVNQVEAKDLAGNYTFYNYSFKAT
-792 IAPADFKGGW
+792 GVSN
-802 KFTTKIFAGAGASA
+802 TKIVNNDKRQHETTVEFKAVENPEILNGHVHNLDLVGMYLDFAVPASLEIV
-816 KAADPGVMSVTFVDP
+816 DGTPVIYTYMSLDYQKVSNGSEVACITELTNTTGYGKGYFAP
-831 LKPATLKDVD
+831 LKFGVD
-841 GVEHTNNIGLKGL
+841 GCNHAWIGWGVDDIFGSPKFGL
-854 FFDTIL
+854 GTGAQRL
-860 DACVDINYEA
+860 
-870 ETARI
+870 
-875 GFFLDA
+875 
-881 RDGSGQAVNGKYAA
+881 
-895 YIPGIATRTDKAWSS
+895 
-910 PWQYAETELGDP
+910 
-922 DYVWFWFSV
+922 V
-931 SEDFNTIQYTNRTEN
+931 SEGMYCCGFSFVTKGYKEGGYTTIYQFNYNNKWTYNGTNGGGY
-946 TPVEFQTL
+946 FA
-954 TQYLNK
+954 K
-960 TMNQICAISVVLS
+960 
-973 DTNVFNHSTVSTTGN
+973 
-988 KGIGVYSNVFQCNP
+988 K
-1002 KGHVGEFFTRK
+1002 

>member
-1 MNIKKMS
+1 MS

-163 LLSMTVTNPDT
+163 LLSVTVTNPDT

-263 GKVYNAGEIEALREL
+263 GKVYNAGEIEAPREL

-391 ANTFGDDY
+391 ANTFGDEY

-492 WATRVLT
+492 WVTRVLT

-576 NMRIVKMDFF
+576 NMRVVKMDFF

-599 PDAAGANL
+599 PDAAGTNL
-607 AKYNNVTRKAA
+607 VKYNNEARKAA

-728 SEKVDKWVDD
+728 SEKVELWEDDKSGSRELSGPVADNGKT
-738 AAGSQ
+738 AGV
-743 AISASGTPTGGDG
+743 GG
-756 WLTYADGKVSWTAN
+756 WLSYKDGVASWTEN
-770 TTGHPRTSTLT
+770 TTGAPRTATL
-781 FENGSSFKLTQ
+781 ELSNGSKITVNQVEAKDLAGNYTFYNYSFKAT
-792 IAPADFKGGW
+792 GVSN
-802 KFTTKIFAGAGASA
+802 TKIVNNDKRQHETTVEFKAVENPEILNGHVHNLDLVGLYLDFAVPASLEIV
-816 KAADPGVMSVTFVDP
+816 DGTPVIYTYMSLDYQKVSNGSEVACITELTNTTGYGKGYFAP
-831 LKPATLKDVD
+831 LKFGVD
-841 GVEHTNNIGLKGL
+841 GCNHAWIGWG
-854 FFDTIL
+854 
-860 DACVDINYEA
+860 VDDIFGSPKFG
-870 ETARI
+870 I
-875 GFFLDA
+875 GTGTQRL
-881 RDGSGQAVNGKYAA
+881 
-895 YIPGIATRTDKAWSS
+895 
-910 PWQYAETELGDP
+910 
-922 DYVWFWFSV
+922 V
-931 SEDFNTIQYTNRTEN
+931 SEGMYCCGFSFVTKGYKEGGYTTIYQFNYNNKWTYNGTNGGGY
-946 TPVEFQTL
+946 FA
-954 TQYLNK
+954 K
-960 TMNQICAISVVLS
+960 
-973 DTNVFNHSTVSTTGN
+973 
-988 KGIGVYSNVFQCNP
+988 K
-1002 KGHVGEFFTRK
+1002 

>member
-1 MNIKKMS
+1 MS

-163 LLSMTVTNPDT
+163 LLSVTVTNPDT

-263 GKVYNAGEIEALREL
+263 GKVYNAGEIEAPREL

-391 ANTFGDDY
+391 ANTFGDEY

-543 EPAGWEGISN
+543 EPAGWEGISS

-728 SEKVDKWVDD
+728 SEKVELWEDDKSGSRELSGPVADNGKT
-738 AAGSQ
+738 AGV
-743 AISASGTPTGGDG
+743 GG
-756 WLTYADGKVSWTAN
+756 WLSYKDGVASWTEN
-770 TTGHPRTSTLT
+770 TTGAPRTATL
-781 FENGSSFKLTQ
+781 ELSNGSKITVNQVEAKDLAGNYTFYNYSFKAT
-792 IAPADFKGGW
+792 GVSN
-802 KFTTKIFAGAGASA
+802 TKIVNNDKRQHETTVEFKAVENPEILNGHVHNLDLVGLYLDFAVPASLEIV
-816 KAADPGVMSVTFVDP
+816 DGTPVIYTYMSLDYQKVSNGSEVACITELTNTTGYGKGYFAP
-831 LKPATLKDVD
+831 LKFGVD
-841 GVEHTNNIGLKGL
+841 GCNHAWIGWGG
-854 FFDTIL
+854 
-860 DACVDINYEA
+860 VDDIFGSPKFG
-870 ETARI
+870 I
-875 GFFLDA
+875 GTGTQRL
-881 RDGSGQAVNGKYAA
+881 
-895 YIPGIATRTDKAWSS
+895 
-910 PWQYAETELGDP
+910 
-922 DYVWFWFSV
+922 V
-931 SEDFNTIQYTNRTEN
+931 SEGMYCCGFSFVTKGYKEGGYTTIYQFNYNNKWTYNGTNGGGY
-946 TPVEFQTL
+946 FA
-954 TQYLNK
+954 K
-960 TMNQICAISVVLS
+960 
-973 DTNVFNHSTVSTTGN
+973 
-988 KGIGVYSNVFQCNP
+988 K
-1002 KGHVGEFFTRK
+1002 

>member
-163 LLSMTVTNPDT
+163 LLSVTVTNPDT

-263 GKVYNAGEIEALREL
+263 GKVYNAGEIEAPREL

-367 TVGNHDMNPK
+367 TIGNHDMNPK

-391 ANTFGDDY
+391 ANTFGDEY

-543 EPAGWEGISN
+543 EPAGWEGISS

-586 NNGTIGEPYVMQY
+586 NNETIGEPYVMQY

-607 AKYNNVTRKAA
+607 AKYNNVTRKAT

-625 TIEAKDVKDNEA
+625 TIDVKDVKEA
-637 ASVTFAA
+637 ETASVTFAA

-650 VHHYVITLSKGG
+650 VHHYIVTLSKAG

-677 PNTSE
+677 PKTSE
-682 MKSSWTYG
+682 MKSSWTVD

-701 VSVVAVDSWDAESA
+701 VTVVAVDSWDAESA
-715 PVTATFNCGDVTP
+715 PVSATFNCGDVTP
-728 SEKVDKWVDD
+728 SEKVELWENDKSGSRELSGPVADNGKT
-738 AAGSQ
+738 AGV
-743 AISASGTPTGGDG
+743 GG
-756 WLTYADGKVSWTAN
+756 WLSYKDGVASWTEN
-770 TTGHPRTSTLT
+770 TTGAPRTATL
-781 FENGSSFKLTQ
+781 ELSNGSKITVNQVEAKDLAGNYTFYNYSFKTT
-792 IAPADFKGGW
+792 GVSN
-802 KFTTKIFAGAGASA
+802 TKIVNQNGRQHETAVEFKTVASPETINGHVHNLDLVGLYLDFAVPASFEIVNGT
-816 KAADPGVMSVTFVDP
+816 PVLYTYMSLDYQKVSNGTEVACITQLTNTVTYGSHNFAP
-831 LKPATLKDVD
+831 LKFGVNDCNYAWIGWGLYDVF
-841 GVEHTNNIGLKGL
+841 GTPKFGLGTGDQRL
-854 FFDTIL
+854 VSTGMY
-860 DACVDINYEA
+860 CC
-870 ETARI
+870 
-875 GFFLDA
+875 GFSFVV
-881 RDGSGQAVNGKYAA
+881 RGYAVGKYATI
-895 YIPGIATRTDKAWSS
+895 Y
-910 PWQYAETELGDP
+910 Q
-922 DYVWFWFSV
+922 
-931 SEDFNTIQYTNRTEN
+931 FNYNNSWTYNGT
-946 TPVEFQTL
+946 
-954 TQYLNK
+954 
-960 TMNQICAISVVLS
+960 
-973 DTNVFNHSTVSTTGN
+973 
-988 KGIGVYSNVFQCNP
+988 KGGGYFA
-1002 KGHVGEFFTRK
+1002 KK